1 MYIKTFLNM
10 MKVYNSFFSKLV
22 ILFVVMAGIFLPQSI
37 VAQTVKGKVTDAI
50 TGEILIGAAV
60 RVVELQGTG
69 AVTNMDGE
77 FNINIGKSG
86 RYTIET
92 SYIGYE
98 PSVLKE
104 VLVAGAK
111 EVVLDITLR
120 ENGLELSE
128 VVVKPR
134 VNKVATVNPTALVGG
149 MMLSMEE
156 ASRYAG
162 GYNDPARLVT
172 AFAGV
177 AGQGDSNGISVHGNA
192 PQFMQ
197 YRLEGVEIFS
207 PNHFAD
213 LYSAGFG
220 MVSAL
225 NSNVITNSDF
235 FVSTFN
241 SSYNNALS
249 GVFDVKMRS
258 GNNSKYENG
267 VQVGSVGIEW
277 TSEGPISKKHNSS
290 YIFNYR
296 YGFTTI
302 ARKLKL
308 IDTYGSQYDFQD
320 LSFKLNFPTKRA
332 GTFSFFAL
340 GFIDKS
346 WDVELD
352 IEDIHSIYDAS
363 DQEGSLYNA
372 VVGASHKIH
381 FDNKWTWRTT
391 MAYNLQHNKAD
402 MEYWG
407 LTFDA
412 NHKPTGFE
420 GKNYPFSYLKQNEE
434 RAVINTEW
442 SKQITPRLLLQFG
455 GEYSHRFFDLSFRT
469 AESVYEPVS
478 TTPYYATKD
487 DTGLASMFW
496 SNLWKPADNLS
507 INLGMSGSYFLL
519 SKDFSVEPRASVK
532 WEPSDR
538 HSISIGYGLH
548 SMIEKLDAYFFRNAD
563 GTMANKDLGFSKAH
577 HLLGTYMY
585 KFTDNLNLRVNAYYQ
600 YGFDTPV
607 GINGSTFCTVNRL
620 FNYIE
625 EPLVNKGNTRNYGAD
640 ITLEH
645 FMSKGFYGQVNA
657 SLFKSEYRGLDKKWR
672 NQLHDR
678 GYMVKVLGGKEWM
691 LGKRKQNVFN
701 VSFKYTNQGGL
712 RHTPIDVEAMR
723 ANVAAGIINAQPI
736 YKEDEAMSLQFDP
749 VSILDL
755 TVSYKINCKKTSHTI
770 AFEGVNIL
778 QNETPYA
785 VHYDLGTGQLRTDKS
800 GISLPNLYYRIDF

>member
-1 MYIKTFLNM
+1 MMNINKSFLRR
-10 MKVYNSFFSKLV
+10 LV
-22 ILFVVMAGIFLPQSI
+22 MLVAVMAGVLLPQSV
-37 VAQTVKGKVTDAI
+37 VAQTIKGSVTDAI
-50 TGEILIGAAV
+50 TGEALIGAAV
-60 RVVELQGTG
+60 KVAELKDAGG
-69 AVTNMDGE
+69 ITNIDGE
-77 FNINIGKSG
+77 FSITITQPG

-92 SYIGYE
+92 SYMGYE

-111 EVVLDITLR
+111 DVVLDITLR
-120 ENGLELSE
+120 ESSTDMNE
-128 VVVKPR
+128 VVIKPR
-134 VNKVATVNPTALVGG
+134 VNKESTVNPTALVGG

-177 AGQGDSNGISVHGNA
+177 AGQGDGNGISVHGNA
-192 PQFMQ
+192 PQLMQ

-249 GVFDVKMRS
+249 GVFDVRMRT
-258 GNNSKYENG
+258 GNNSKFENG

-277 TSEGPISKKHNSS
+277 TSEGPISKKNNSS
-290 YIFNYR
+290 FIFNYR
-296 YGFTTI
+296 YGFSTI

-320 LSFKLNFPTKRA
+320 LSFKLNFPTKKA
-332 GTFSFFAL
+332 GTFSAFAL

-352 IEDIHSIYDAS
+352 IKDIHSIYDAS

-372 VVGASHKIH
+372 LLGASHKIH

-391 MAYNLQHNKAD
+391 AAYNMQHNKVD

-407 LTFDA
+407 LNFDA
-412 NHKPTGFE
+412 NHKPIGFE
-420 GKNYPFSYLKQNEE
+420 GKDYPFSYLKQNED
-434 RAVINTEW
+434 RAVFNTEL
-442 SKQITPRLLLQFG
+442 SKQVTPRWLLQLG
-455 GEYSHRFFDLSFRT
+455 GEYSHRFFDLNFRT
-469 AESVYEPVS
+469 AENVYEPVS
-478 TTPYYATKD
+478 PTPYYATKD
-487 DTGLASMFW
+487 NTGLASIFW
-496 SNLWKPADNLS
+496 SNLWKPTDNLS
-507 INLGMSGSYFLL
+507 FNIGLSGSYFLL
-519 SKDFSVEPRASVK
+519 SKDFSIEPRASMK
-532 WEPSDR
+532 WEPGKR
-538 HSISIGYGLH
+538 HSISLGYGLH

-563 GTMANKDLGFSKAH
+563 GTMANKDLGLSKAH
-577 HLLGTYMY
+577 HLLTTYMY
-585 KFTDNLNLRVNAYYQ
+585 KFTDNLNLRFNAYYQ

-625 EPLVNKGNTRNYGAD
+625 EPLVNEGNTRNYGAD

-645 FMSKGFYGQVNA
+645 YMSRGFYGQVNG

-672 NQLHDR
+672 NQLYDR

-691 LGKRKQNVFN
+691 IGKRKQDVFN
-701 VSFKYTNQGGL
+701 VSVKYTLQGGL
-712 RHTPIDVEAMR
+712 RHTPIDVDAMK
-723 ANVAAGIINAQPI
+723 ANVAAGIINDQPI
-736 YKEDEAMSLQFDP
+736 YKEDEAMTLQFDP
-749 VSILDL
+749 TSILDL
-755 TVSYKINCKKTSHTI
+755 TVSYKINRKNVGHTI

-778 QNETPYA
+778 QHETPYA
-785 VHYDLGTGQLRTDKS
+785 VHYDLGTGQLRVDKS
-800 GISLPNLYYRIDF
+800 GISLPNIYYRIDF

>member
-1 MYIKTFLNM
+1 MNINKSFLRR
-10 MKVYNSFFSKLV
+10 LV
-22 ILFVVMAGIFLPQSI
+22 MLVAVVAGVLLPQSV
-37 VAQTVKGKVTDAI
+37 VAQTIKGSVTDAI
-50 TGEILIGAAV
+50 TGEALIGAAV
-60 RVVELQGTG
+60 KVAELKDVGG
-69 AVTNMDGE
+69 ITNIDGE
-77 FNINIGKSG
+77 FSITITQPG

-92 SYIGYE
+92 SYMGYE

-111 EVVLDITLR
+111 DVVLDITLR
-120 ENGLELSE
+120 ESSTDMNE
-128 VVVKPR
+128 VVIKPR
-134 VNKVATVNPTALVGG
+134 VNKESTVNPTALVGG

-177 AGQGDSNGISVHGNA
+177 AGQGDGNGISVHGNA

-249 GVFDVKMRS
+249 GVFDVKMRT
-258 GNNSKYENG
+258 GNNSKFEDG

-277 TSEGPISKKHNSS
+277 TSEGPISKKNNSS
-290 YIFNYR
+290 FIFNYR
-296 YGFTTI
+296 YGFSTI

-320 LSFKLNFPTKRA
+320 LSFKLNFPTKKA
-332 GTFSFFAL
+332 GTFSAFAL

-352 IEDIHSIYDAS
+352 IKDIHSIYDAS

-372 VVGASHKIH
+372 LLGASHKIH

-391 MAYNLQHNKAD
+391 AAYNMQHNKVD

-407 LTFDA
+407 LHFDA
-412 NHKPTGFE
+412 NHKPIGFE
-420 GKNYPFSYLKQNEE
+420 GKDYPFSYLKQNED
-434 RAVINTEW
+434 RAVFNTEL
-442 SKQITPRLLLQFG
+442 SKQVTPRWLLQLG
-455 GEYSHRFFDLSFRT
+455 GEYSHRFFDLNFRT
-469 AESVYEPVS
+469 AENVYEPVS
-478 TTPYYATKD
+478 PTPYYATKD
-487 DTGLASMFW
+487 NTGLASIFW
-496 SNLWKPADNLS
+496 SNLWKPTDNLS
-507 INLGMSGSYFLL
+507 FNLGLSGSYFLL
-519 SKDFSVEPRASVK
+519 SKDFSIEPRASMK
-532 WEPSDR
+532 WEPGKR
-538 HSISIGYGLH
+538 HSISLGYGLH

-563 GTMANKDLGFSKAH
+563 GTMANKDLGLSKAH
-577 HLLGTYMY
+577 HLLTTYMY
-585 KFTDNLNLRVNAYYQ
+585 KFTDNLNLRFNAYYQ

-625 EPLVNKGNTRNYGAD
+625 EPLVNEGNTRNYGAD

-645 FMSKGFYGQVNA
+645 YMSRGFYGQVNG

-672 NQLHDR
+672 NQLYDR

-691 LGKRKQNVFN
+691 IGKRKQDVFN
-701 VSFKYTNQGGL
+701 VSVKYTLQGGL
-712 RHTPIDVEAMR
+712 RHTPIDVDAMR
-723 ANVAAGIINAQPI
+723 ANVAAGIINDQPI
-736 YKEDEAMSLQFDP
+736 YKEDEAMTLQFDP
-749 VSILDL
+749 TSILDL
-755 TVSYKINCKKTSHTI
+755 TVSYKINRKNVGHTI

-778 QNETPYA
+778 QHETPYA
-785 VHYDLGTGQLRTDKS
+785 VHYDLGTGQLRVDKS
-800 GISLPNLYYRIDF
+800 GISLPNIYYRIDF

>member
-1 MYIKTFLNM
+1 MMNINKSFLRR
-10 MKVYNSFFSKLV
+10 LV
-22 ILFVVMAGIFLPQSI
+22 MLVAVVAGVLLPQSV
-37 VAQTVKGKVTDAI
+37 VAQTIKGSVTDAI
-50 TGEILIGAAV
+50 TGEALIGAAV
-60 RVVELQGTG
+60 KVAELKDVGG
-69 AVTNMDGE
+69 ITNIDGE
-77 FNINIGKSG
+77 FSITITQPG

-92 SYIGYE
+92 SYMGYE

-111 EVVLDITLR
+111 DVVLDITLR
-120 ENGLELSE
+120 ESSTDMNE
-128 VVVKPR
+128 VVIKPR
-134 VNKVATVNPTALVGG
+134 VNKESTVNPTALVGG

-177 AGQGDSNGISVHGNA
+177 AGQGDGNGISVHGNA

-249 GVFDVKMRS
+249 GVFDVRMRA
-258 GNNSKYENG
+258 GNNSKFENG

-277 TSEGPISKKHNSS
+277 TSEGPISKKNNSS
-290 YIFNYR
+290 FIFNYR
-296 YGFTTI
+296 YGFSTI

-320 LSFKLNFPTKRA
+320 LSFKLNFPTKKA
-332 GTFSFFAL
+332 GTFSAFAL

-352 IEDIHSIYDAS
+352 IKDIHSIYDAS

-372 VVGASHKIH
+372 LLGASHKIH

-391 MAYNLQHNKAD
+391 AAYNMQHNKVD

-407 LTFDA
+407 LHFDA
-412 NHKPTGFE
+412 NHKPIGFE
-420 GKNYPFSYLKQNEE
+420 GKDYPFSYLKQNED
-434 RAVINTEW
+434 RAVFNTEL
-442 SKQITPRLLLQFG
+442 SKQVTPRWLLQLG
-455 GEYSHRFFDLSFRT
+455 GEYSHRFFDLNFRT
-469 AESVYEPVS
+469 AENVYEPVS
-478 TTPYYATKD
+478 PTPYYATKD
-487 DTGLASMFW
+487 NTGLASIFW
-496 SNLWKPADNLS
+496 SNLWKPTDNLS
-507 INLGMSGSYFLL
+507 FNLGLSGSYFLL
-519 SKDFSVEPRASVK
+519 SKDFSIEPRASMK
-532 WEPSDR
+532 WEPGKR
-538 HSISIGYGLH
+538 HSISLGYGLH

-563 GTMANKDLGFSKAH
+563 GTMANKDLGLSKAH
-577 HLLGTYMY
+577 HLLTTYMY
-585 KFTDNLNLRVNAYYQ
+585 KFTDNLNLRFNAYYQ

-625 EPLVNKGNTRNYGAD
+625 EPLVNEGNTRNYGAD

-645 FMSKGFYGQVNA
+645 YMSRGFYGQVNG

-672 NQLHDR
+672 NQLYDR

-691 LGKRKQNVFN
+691 IGKRKQDVFN
-701 VSFKYTNQGGL
+701 VSVKYTLQGGL
-712 RHTPIDVEAMR
+712 RHTPIDVDAMR
-723 ANVAAGIINAQPI
+723 ANVAAGIINDQPI
-736 YKEDEAMSLQFDP
+736 YKEDEAMTLQFDP
-749 VSILDL
+749 TNILDL
-755 TVSYKINCKKTSHTI
+755 TVSYKINRKNVGHTI

-778 QNETPYA
+778 QHETPYA
-785 VHYDLGTGQLRTDKS
+785 VHYDLGTGQLRVDKS
-800 GISLPNLYYRIDF
+800 GISLPNIYYRIDF

>member
-1 MYIKTFLNM
+1 MMNINKSFLRR
-10 MKVYNSFFSKLV
+10 LV
-22 ILFVVMAGIFLPQSI
+22 MLVAVVAGVLLPQSV
-37 VAQTVKGKVTDAI
+37 VAQTIKGSVTDAI
-50 TGEILIGAAV
+50 TGEALIGAAV
-60 RVVELQGTG
+60 KVAELKDAGG
-69 AVTNMDGE
+69 ITNIDGE
-77 FNINIGKSG
+77 FSITITQPG

-92 SYIGYE
+92 SYMGYE

-111 EVVLDITLR
+111 DVVLDITLR
-120 ENGLELSE
+120 ESSTDMNE
-128 VVVKPR
+128 VVIKPR
-134 VNKVATVNPTALVGG
+134 VNKESTVNPTALVGG

-177 AGQGDSNGISVHGNA
+177 AGQGDGNGISVHGNA

-249 GVFDVKMRS
+249 GVFDVRMRT

-267 VQVGSVGIEW
+267 VQVGTVGIEW
-277 TSEGPISKKHNSS
+277 TSEGPISKKNNSS
-290 YIFNYR
+290 FIFNYR
-296 YGFTTI
+296 YGFSTI

-320 LSFKLNFPTKRA
+320 LSFKLNFPTKKA
-332 GTFSFFAL
+332 GTFSAFAL

-372 VVGASHKIH
+372 LLGASHKIH

-391 MAYNLQHNKAD
+391 AAYNMQHNKVD

-407 LTFDA
+407 LNFDA
-412 NHKPTGFE
+412 NHKPIGFE
-420 GKNYPFSYLKQNEE
+420 GKDYPFSYLKQNED
-434 RAVINTEW
+434 RAVFNTEL
-442 SKQITPRLLLQFG
+442 SKQVTPRWLLQLG
-455 GEYSHRFFDLSFRT
+455 GEYSHRFFDLNFRT
-469 AESVYEPVS
+469 AENVYEPVS
-478 TTPYYATKD
+478 PTPYYATKD
-487 DTGLASMFW
+487 NTGLASIFW
-496 SNLWKPADNLS
+496 SNLWKPTDNLS
-507 INLGMSGSYFLL
+507 FNIGLSGSYFLL
-519 SKDFSVEPRASVK
+519 SKDFSIEPRASMK
-532 WEPSDR
+532 WEPGKR
-538 HSISIGYGLH
+538 HSLSLGYGLH

-563 GTMANKDLGFSKAH
+563 GTMANKDLGLSKAH
-577 HLLGTYMY
+577 HLLTTYMY
-585 KFTDNLNLRVNAYYQ
+585 KFTDNLNLRFNAYYQ

-625 EPLVNKGNTRNYGAD
+625 EPLVNEGNTRNYGAD

-645 FMSKGFYGQVNA
+645 YMSRGFYGQVNG

-672 NQLHDR
+672 NQLYDR

-691 LGKRKQNVFN
+691 IGKRKQDVFN
-701 VSFKYTNQGGL
+701 VSVKYTLQGGL
-712 RHTPIDVEAMR
+712 RHTPIDVDAMK
-723 ANVAAGIINAQPI
+723 ANVAAGIINDQPI
-736 YKEDEAMSLQFDP
+736 YKEDEAMTLQFDP
-749 VSILDL
+749 TSILDL
-755 TVSYKINCKKTSHTI
+755 TVSYKINRKNVGHTI

-778 QNETPYA
+778 QHETPYA
-785 VHYDLGTGQLRTDKS
+785 VHYDLGTGQLRVDKS
-800 GISLPNLYYRIDF
+800 GISLPNIYYRIDF

>member
-1 MYIKTFLNM
+1 MNFYKS
-10 MKVYNSFFSKLV
+10 YFSRPL
-22 ILFVVMAGIFLPQSI
+22 IIFVVMIGILLPQSI
-37 VAQTVKGKVTDAI
+37 VAQIVKGTVTDAI
-50 TGEILIGAAV
+50 TGETLIGAAV
-60 RVVELQGTG
+60 RVLELPETAGM
-69 AVTNMDGE
+69 TNIDGE
-77 FNINIGKSG
+77 FSINIKQSG

-120 ENGLELSE
+120 ESSLELDE
-128 VVVKPR
+128 VVIKPR
-134 VNKVATVNPTALVGG
+134 INKETTVNPTALVGG

-177 AGQGDSNGISVHGNA
+177 SGQSDGNGISVHGNA
-192 PQFMQ
+192 PQFVQ

-213 LYSAGFG
+213 LYGAGFG

-225 NSNVITNSDF
+225 NANVITNSDF

-258 GNNSKYENG
+258 GNNSKFENG
-267 VQVGSVGIEW
+267 VQLGSVGIEW
-277 TSEGPISKKHNSS
+277 TSEGPISKKNNSS
-290 YIFNYR
+290 FIFNYR
-296 YGFTTI
+296 YGFSTI

-308 IDTYGSQYDFQD
+308 IETYGSQYDFQD
-320 LSFKLNFPTKRA
+320 LSFKLNFPTKKA
-332 GTFSFFAL
+332 GTFSVFAL
-340 GFIDKS
+340 GFIDKA

-363 DQEGSLYNA
+363 EQKGSLYNA
-372 VVGASHKIH
+372 FAGASHKIH

-391 MAYNLQHNKAD
+391 VAYNMQHNKAD

-407 LTFDA
+407 LIFDD
-412 NHKPTGFE
+412 NYKPTGFE
-420 GKNYPFSYLKQNEE
+420 GKDYPFSYLKQNED
-434 RAVINTEW
+434 RVVFNTEL
-442 SKQITPRLLLQFG
+442 SKQVTPRWLVQLG
-455 GEYSHRFFDLSFRT
+455 GEYSHRFFDLNFRA
-469 AESVYEPVS
+469 AENVYEPVPDA
-478 TTPYYATKD
+478 PYYATKD
-487 DTGLASMFW
+487 NTGLANIFW
-496 SNLWKPADNLS
+496 SNLWKPTEKLS
-507 INLGMSGSYFLL
+507 INLGVAANYFLL

-532 WEPSDR
+532 WEPGKR
-538 HSISIGYGLH
+538 HSIALGYGLH
-548 SMIEKLDAYFFRNAD
+548 SMIEKLDAYFFRNPD
-563 GTMANKDLGFSKAH
+563 GTLANKDLGLSKAH
-577 HLLGTYMY
+577 HLLATYIFR
-585 KFTDNLNLRVNAYYQ
+585 FTDNLNLRFNTYYQ

-625 EPLVNKGNTRNYGAD
+625 EPLVNEGNTRNYGAD

-645 FMSKGFYGQVNA
+645 YMSKGFYGQVNG
-657 SLFKSEYRGLDKKWR
+657 SLFKSEYRGQDKVWR
-672 NQLHDR
+672 NQLYDR

-691 LGKRKQNVFN
+691 LGKKNQNVFN
-701 VSFKYTNQGGL
+701 VSVKYSLQGGL
-712 RHTPIDVEAMR
+712 RHTPIDVDAMR
-723 ANVAAGIINAQPI
+723 ANVAAGIIDDEPI
-736 YKEDEAMSLQFDP
+736 YIDDKAMSLQFDP
-749 VSILDL
+749 SSVLDI
-755 TVSYKINCKKTSHTI
+755 TVSYKINCKKVSHTI

-785 VHYDLGTGQLRTDKS
+785 ERFDFTTGQLRYDKS
-800 GISLPNLYYRIDF
+800 GISLPNFYYRIDF

>member
-1 MYIKTFLNM
+1 MMNINKSFLRR
-10 MKVYNSFFSKLV
+10 LV
-22 ILFVVMAGIFLPQSI
+22 MLVAVVAGVLLPQSV
-37 VAQTVKGKVTDAI
+37 VAQTIKGSVTDAI
-50 TGEILIGAAV
+50 TGEALIGAAV
-60 RVVELQGTG
+60 KVAELKDVGG
-69 AVTNMDGE
+69 ITNIDGE
-77 FNINIGKSG
+77 FSITITQPG

-92 SYIGYE
+92 SYMGYE

-111 EVVLDITLR
+111 DVVLDITLR
-120 ENGLELSE
+120 ESSTDMNE
-128 VVVKPR
+128 VVIKPR
-134 VNKVATVNPTALVGG
+134 VNKESTVNPTALVGG

-177 AGQGDSNGISVHGNA
+177 AGQGDGNGISVHGNA

-249 GVFDVKMRS
+249 GVFDVRMRA
-258 GNNSKYENG
+258 GNNSKFENG

-277 TSEGPISKKHNSS
+277 TSEGPISKKNNSS
-290 YIFNYR
+290 FIFNYR
-296 YGFTTI
+296 YGFSTI

-320 LSFKLNFPTKRA
+320 LSFKLNFPTKKA
-332 GTFSFFAL
+332 GTFSAFAL

-352 IEDIHSIYDAS
+352 IKDIHSIYDAS

-372 VVGASHKIH
+372 LLGASHKIH

-391 MAYNLQHNKAD
+391 AAYNMQHNKVD

-407 LTFDA
+407 LNFDA
-412 NHKPTGFE
+412 NHKPIGFE
-420 GKNYPFSYLKQNEE
+420 GKDYPFSYLKQNED
-434 RAVINTEW
+434 RAVFNTEL
-442 SKQITPRLLLQFG
+442 SKQVTPRWLLQLG
-455 GEYSHRFFDLSFRT
+455 GEYSHRFFDLNFRT
-469 AESVYEPVS
+469 AENVYEPVS
-478 TTPYYATKD
+478 PTPYYATKD
-487 DTGLASMFW
+487 NTGLASIFW

-507 INLGMSGSYFLL
+507 FNIGLSGSYFLL
-519 SKDFSVEPRASVK
+519 SKDFSIEPRASMK
-532 WEPSDR
+532 WEPGKR
-538 HSISIGYGLH
+538 HSISLGYGLH

-563 GTMANKDLGFSKAH
+563 GTMANKDLGLSKAH
-577 HLLGTYMY
+577 HLLTTYMY
-585 KFTDNLNLRVNAYYQ
+585 KFTDNLNLRFNAYYQ

-625 EPLVNKGNTRNYGAD
+625 EPLVNEGNTRNYGAD

-645 FMSKGFYGQVNA
+645 YMSRGFYGQVNG

-672 NQLHDR
+672 NQLYDR

-691 LGKRKQNVFN
+691 IGKRKQDVFN
-701 VSFKYTNQGGL
+701 VSVKYTLQGGL
-712 RHTPIDVEAMR
+712 RHTPIDVDAMR
-723 ANVAAGIINAQPI
+723 ANVAAGIINDQPI
-736 YKEDEAMSLQFDP
+736 YKEDEAMTLQFDP
-749 VSILDL
+749 TSILDL
-755 TVSYKINCKKTSHTI
+755 TVSYKINRKNVGHTI

-778 QNETPYA
+778 QHETPYA
-785 VHYDLGTGQLRTDKS
+785 VHYDLGTGQLRVDKS
-800 GISLPNLYYRIDF
+800 GISLPNIYYRIDF

>member
-1 MYIKTFLNM
+1 M
-10 MKVYNSFFSKLV
+10 MKVNKFFIRGL
-22 ILFVVMAGIFLPQSI
+22 IMLFVVMIGIFLPQSV
-37 VAQTVKGKVTDAI
+37 VAQTVKGRVTDAI

-60 RVVELQGTG
+60 RVVELEGTG

-77 FNINIGKSG
+77 FNISLGQSG

-120 ENGLELSE
+120 ENGLELAE

-134 VNKVATVNPTALVGG
+134 VNKEATVNPTALVGG

-177 AGQGDSNGISVHGNA
+177 AGQGDGNGISVHGNA

-197 YRLEGVEIFS
+197 YRLEGVEIFA

-267 VQVGSVGIEW
+267 VQVGTVGIEW
-277 TSEGPISKKHNSS
+277 TCEGPISKKHNSS
-290 YIFNYR
+290 FIFNYR

-302 ARKLKL
+302 ARELKL
-308 IDTYGSQYDFQD
+308 IETYGSQYDFQD
-320 LSFKLNFPTKRA
+320 LTLKLNFPTKKA
-332 GTFSFFAL
+332 GTFSVFAL

-363 DQEGSLYNA
+363 DQDGSLYNA

-381 FDNKWTWRTT
+381 FGNKWTWRTT
-391 MAYNLQHNKAD
+391 AAYNVQHNKAD

-407 LTFDA
+407 LTFDE

-420 GKNYPFSYLKQNEE
+420 GKDYPFSYLKQNEG
-434 RAVINTEW
+434 RAVVNTEL
-442 SKQITPRLLLQFG
+442 SKQVTPRWLLQFG

-469 AESVYEPVS
+469 AENVYEPVS
-478 TTPYYATKD
+478 DTPYYATKD
-487 DTGLASMFW
+487 NTGLASMFW

-519 SKDFSVEPRASVK
+519 SKDLSIEPRASVK
-532 WEPSDR
+532 WEPGER
-538 HSISIGYGLH
+538 HSISLGYGLH

-585 KFTDNLNLRVNAYYQ
+585 KFTDNLNLRFNAYYQ

-625 EPLVNKGNTRNYGAD
+625 EPLVNEGNTRNYGAD

-645 FMSKGFYGQVNA
+645 FMSRGFYGQLNG

-672 NQLHDR
+672 SQLHDR
-678 GYMVKVLGGKEWM
+678 GYMVKVLAGKEWM
-691 LGKRKQNVFN
+691 LGNKKQNVFN
-701 VSFKYTNQGGL
+701 VSVKYTLQGGL
-712 RHTPIDVEAMR
+712 RHTPIDVDAMK

-749 VSILDL
+749 SSILDL
-755 TVSYKINCKKTSHTI
+755 TVSYKINCKKVSHTI

-778 QNETPYA
+778 QYQTPYA
-785 VHYDLGTGQLRTDKS
+785 VHYDLGTSQLRTDKS
-800 GISLPNLYYRIDF
+800 GISLPNLFYRLDF

>member
-1 MYIKTFLNM
+1 MMNINKSFLRR
-10 MKVYNSFFSKLV
+10 LV
-22 ILFVVMAGIFLPQSI
+22 MLVAVVAGVLLPQSV
-37 VAQTVKGKVTDAI
+37 VAQTIKGSVTDAI
-50 TGEILIGAAV
+50 TGEALIGAAV
-60 RVVELQGTG
+60 KVAELKDAGG
-69 AVTNMDGE
+69 ITNIDGE
-77 FNINIGKSG
+77 FSITITQPG

-92 SYIGYE
+92 SYMGYE

-111 EVVLDITLR
+111 DVVLDITLR
-120 ENGLELSE
+120 ESSTDMNE
-128 VVVKPR
+128 VVIKPR
-134 VNKVATVNPTALVGG
+134 VNKESTVNPTALVGG

-177 AGQGDSNGISVHGNA
+177 AGQGDGNGISVHGNA

-249 GVFDVKMRS
+249 GVFDVRMRA
-258 GNNSKYENG
+258 GNNSKFENG

-277 TSEGPISKKHNSS
+277 TSEGPISKKNNSS
-290 YIFNYR
+290 FIFNYR
-296 YGFTTI
+296 YGFSTI

-320 LSFKLNFPTKRA
+320 LSFKLNFPTKKA
-332 GTFSFFAL
+332 GTFSAFAL

-352 IEDIHSIYDAS
+352 IKDIHSIYDAS

-372 VVGASHKIH
+372 LLGASHKIH

-391 MAYNLQHNKAD
+391 AAYNMQHNKVD

-407 LTFDA
+407 LNFDA
-412 NHKPTGFE
+412 NHKPIGFE
-420 GKNYPFSYLKQNEE
+420 GKDYPFSYLKQNED
-434 RAVINTEW
+434 RAVFNTEL
-442 SKQITPRLLLQFG
+442 SKQVTPRWLLQLG
-455 GEYSHRFFDLSFRT
+455 GEYSHRFFDLNFRT
-469 AESVYEPVS
+469 AENVYEPVS
-478 TTPYYATKD
+478 PTPYYATKD
-487 DTGLASMFW
+487 NTGLASIFW

-507 INLGMSGSYFLL
+507 FNIGLSGSYFLL
-519 SKDFSVEPRASVK
+519 SKDFSIEPRASMK
-532 WEPSDR
+532 WEPGKR
-538 HSISIGYGLH
+538 HSISLGYGLH

-563 GTMANKDLGFSKAH
+563 GTMANKDLGLSKAH
-577 HLLGTYMY
+577 HLLTTYMY
-585 KFTDNLNLRVNAYYQ
+585 KFTDNLNLRFNAYYQ

-625 EPLVNKGNTRNYGAD
+625 EPLVNEGNTRNYGAD

-645 FMSKGFYGQVNA
+645 YMSRGFYGQVNG

-672 NQLHDR
+672 NQLYDR

-691 LGKRKQNVFN
+691 IGKRKQDVFN
-701 VSFKYTNQGGL
+701 VSVKYTLQGGL
-712 RHTPIDVEAMR
+712 RHTPIDVDAMK
-723 ANVAAGIINAQPI
+723 ANVAAGIINDQPI
-736 YKEDEAMSLQFDP
+736 YKEDEAMTLQFDP
-749 VSILDL
+749 TSILDL
-755 TVSYKINCKKTSHTI
+755 TVSYKINRKNVGHTI

-778 QNETPYA
+778 QHETPYA
-785 VHYDLGTGQLRTDKS
+785 VHYDLGTGQLRVDKS
-800 GISLPNLYYRIDF
+800 GISLPNIYYRIDF

>member
-1 MYIKTFLNM
+1 MMNINKSFLRR
-10 MKVYNSFFSKLV
+10 LV
-22 ILFVVMAGIFLPQSI
+22 MLVAVVAGVLLPQSV
-37 VAQTVKGKVTDAI
+37 VAQTIKGSVTDAI
-50 TGEILIGAAV
+50 TGEALIGAAV
-60 RVVELQGTG
+60 KVAELKDAGG
-69 AVTNMDGE
+69 ITNIDGE
-77 FNINIGKSG
+77 FSITITQPG

-92 SYIGYE
+92 SYMGYE

-111 EVVLDITLR
+111 DVVLDITLR
-120 ENGLELSE
+120 ESSTDMNE
-128 VVVKPR
+128 VVIKPR
-134 VNKVATVNPTALVGG
+134 VNKESTVNPTALVGG

-177 AGQGDSNGISVHGNA
+177 AGQGDGNGISVHGNA

-249 GVFDVKMRS
+249 GVFDVRMRT
-258 GNNSKYENG
+258 GNNSKFEDG

-277 TSEGPISKKHNSS
+277 TSEGPISKKNNSS
-290 YIFNYR
+290 FIFNYR
-296 YGFTTI
+296 YGFSTI

-320 LSFKLNFPTKRA
+320 LSFKLNFPTKKA
-332 GTFSFFAL
+332 GTFSAFAL

-372 VVGASHKIH
+372 LLGASHKIH

-391 MAYNLQHNKAD
+391 AAYNMQHNKVD

-407 LTFDA
+407 LNFDA
-412 NHKPTGFE
+412 NHKPIGFE
-420 GKNYPFSYLKQNEE
+420 GKDYPFSYLKQNED
-434 RAVINTEW
+434 RAVFNTEL
-442 SKQITPRLLLQFG
+442 SKQINPRWLLQLG
-455 GEYSHRFFDLSFRT
+455 GEYSHRFFDLNFRT
-469 AESVYEPVS
+469 AENVYEPVS
-478 TTPYYATKD
+478 PTPYYATKD
-487 DTGLASMFW
+487 NTGLASIFW

-507 INLGMSGSYFLL
+507 FNIGLSGSYFLL
-519 SKDFSVEPRASVK
+519 SKDFSIEPRASMK
-532 WEPSDR
+532 WEPGKR
-538 HSISIGYGLH
+538 HSISLGYGLH

-563 GTMANKDLGFSKAH
+563 GTMANKDLGLSKAH
-577 HLLGTYMY
+577 HLLTTYMY
-585 KFTDNLNLRVNAYYQ
+585 KFTDNLNLRFNAYYQ

-625 EPLVNKGNTRNYGAD
+625 EPLVNEGNTRNYGAD

-645 FMSKGFYGQVNA
+645 YMSRGFYGQVNG

-672 NQLHDR
+672 NQLYDR

-691 LGKRKQNVFN
+691 IGKRKQDVFN
-701 VSFKYTNQGGL
+701 VSVKYTLQGGL
-712 RHTPIDVEAMR
+712 RHTPIDVDAMK
-723 ANVAAGIINAQPI
+723 ANVAAGIINDQPI
-736 YKEDEAMSLQFDP
+736 YKEDEAMTLQFDP
-749 VSILDL
+749 TSILDL
-755 TVSYKINCKKTSHTI
+755 TVSYKINRKNVGHTI

-778 QNETPYA
+778 QHETPYA
-785 VHYDLGTGQLRTDKS
+785 VHYDLGTGQLRVDKS
-800 GISLPNLYYRIDF
+800 GISLPNIYYRIDF

>member
-1 MYIKTFLNM
+1 MMNINKSFLRR
-10 MKVYNSFFSKLV
+10 LV
-22 ILFVVMAGIFLPQSI
+22 MLVAVVAGVLLPQSV
-37 VAQTVKGKVTDAI
+37 VAQTIKGSVTDAI
-50 TGEILIGAAV
+50 TGEALIGAAV
-60 RVVELQGTG
+60 KVAELKDAGG
-69 AVTNMDGE
+69 ITNIDGE
-77 FNINIGKSG
+77 FSITITQPG

-92 SYIGYE
+92 SYMGYE

-111 EVVLDITLR
+111 DVVLDITLR
-120 ENGLELSE
+120 ESSTDMNE
-128 VVVKPR
+128 VVIKPR
-134 VNKVATVNPTALVGG
+134 VNKESTVNPTALVGG

-177 AGQGDSNGISVHGNA
+177 AGQGDGNGISVHGNA

-249 GVFDVKMRS
+249 GVFDVRMRT

-267 VQVGSVGIEW
+267 VQVGTVGIEW
-277 TSEGPISKKHNSS
+277 TSEGPISKKNNSS
-290 YIFNYR
+290 FIFNYR
-296 YGFTTI
+296 YGFSTI

-320 LSFKLNFPTKRA
+320 LSFKLNFPTKKA
-332 GTFSFFAL
+332 GTFSAFAL

-372 VVGASHKIH
+372 LLGASHKIH

-391 MAYNLQHNKAD
+391 AAYNMQHNKVD

-407 LTFDA
+407 LNFDA
-412 NHKPTGFE
+412 NHKPIGFE
-420 GKNYPFSYLKQNEE
+420 GKDYPFSYLKQNED
-434 RAVINTEW
+434 RAVFNTEL
-442 SKQITPRLLLQFG
+442 SKQINPRWLLQLG
-455 GEYSHRFFDLSFRT
+455 GEYSHRFFDLNFRT
-469 AESVYEPVS
+469 AENVYEPVS
-478 TTPYYATKD
+478 PTPYYATKD
-487 DTGLASMFW
+487 NTGLASIFW
-496 SNLWKPADNLS
+496 SNLWKPTDNLS
-507 INLGMSGSYFLL
+507 FNIGLSGSYFLL
-519 SKDFSVEPRASVK
+519 SKDFSIEPRASMK
-532 WEPSDR
+532 WEPGKR
-538 HSISIGYGLH
+538 HSISLGYGLH

-563 GTMANKDLGFSKAH
+563 GTMANKDLGLSKAH
-577 HLLGTYMY
+577 HLLTTYMY
-585 KFTDNLNLRVNAYYQ
+585 KFTDNLNLRFNAYYQ

-625 EPLVNKGNTRNYGAD
+625 EPLGNEGNTRNYGAD

-645 FMSKGFYGQVNA
+645 YMSRGFYGQVNG

-672 NQLHDR
+672 NQLYDR

-691 LGKRKQNVFN
+691 IGKRKQDVFN
-701 VSFKYTNQGGL
+701 VSVKYTLQGGL
-712 RHTPIDVEAMR
+712 RHTPIDVDAMK
-723 ANVAAGIINAQPI
+723 ANVAAGIINDQPI
-736 YKEDEAMSLQFDP
+736 YKEDEAMTLQFDP
-749 VSILDL
+749 TSILDL
-755 TVSYKINCKKTSHTI
+755 TVSYKINRKNVGHTI

-778 QNETPYA
+778 QHETPYA
-785 VHYDLGTGQLRTDKS
+785 VHYDLGTGQLRVDKS
-800 GISLPNLYYRIDF
+800 GISLPNIYYRIDF

>member
-1 MYIKTFLNM
+1 MNINKSFLRR
-10 MKVYNSFFSKLV
+10 LV
-22 ILFVVMAGIFLPQSI
+22 MLVAVVAGVLLPQSV
-37 VAQTVKGKVTDAI
+37 VAQTIKGSVTDAI
-50 TGEILIGAAV
+50 TGEALIGAAV
-60 RVVELQGTG
+60 KVAELKDAGG
-69 AVTNMDGE
+69 ITNIDGE
-77 FNINIGKSG
+77 FSITITQPG

-92 SYIGYE
+92 SYMGYK

-111 EVVLDITLR
+111 DVVLDITLR
-120 ENGLELSE
+120 ESSADMNE
-128 VVVKPR
+128 VVIKPR
-134 VNKVATVNPTALVGG
+134 VNKESTVNPTALVGG

-177 AGQGDSNGISVHGNA
+177 AGQGDGNGISVHGNA

-249 GVFDVKMRS
+249 GVFDVRMRA
-258 GNNSKYENG
+258 GNNSKFENG

-277 TSEGPISKKHNSS
+277 TSEGPISKKNNSS
-290 YIFNYR
+290 FIFNYR
-296 YGFTTI
+296 YGFSTI

-320 LSFKLNFPTKRA
+320 LSFKLNFPTKKA
-332 GTFSFFAL
+332 GTFSAFAL

-352 IEDIHSIYDAS
+352 IKDIHSIYDAS

-372 VVGASHKIH
+372 LLGASHKIH

-391 MAYNLQHNKAD
+391 AAYNMQHNKVD

-407 LTFDA
+407 LNFDA
-412 NHKPTGFE
+412 NHKPIGFE
-420 GKNYPFSYLKQNEE
+420 GKDYPFSYLKQNED
-434 RAVINTEW
+434 RAVFNTEL
-442 SKQITPRLLLQFG
+442 SKQVTPRWLLQLG
-455 GEYSHRFFDLSFRT
+455 GEYSHRFFDLNFRT
-469 AESVYEPVS
+469 AENVYEPVS
-478 TTPYYATKD
+478 PTPYYATKD
-487 DTGLASMFW
+487 NTGLASIFW
-496 SNLWKPADNLS
+496 SNLWKPTDNLS
-507 INLGMSGSYFLL
+507 FNIGLSGSYFLL
-519 SKDFSVEPRASVK
+519 SKDFSIEPRASMK
-532 WEPSDR
+532 WEPGKR
-538 HSISIGYGLH
+538 HSISLGYGLH

-563 GTMANKDLGFSKAH
+563 GTMANKDLGLSKAH
-577 HLLGTYMY
+577 HLLTTYMY
-585 KFTDNLNLRVNAYYQ
+585 KFTDNLNLRFNAYYQ

-625 EPLVNKGNTRNYGAD
+625 EPLVNEGNTRNYGAD

-645 FMSKGFYGQVNA
+645 YMSRGFYGQVNG

-672 NQLHDR
+672 NQLYDR

-691 LGKRKQNVFN
+691 IGKRKQDVFN
-701 VSFKYTNQGGL
+701 VSVKYTLQGGL
-712 RHTPIDVEAMR
+712 RHTPIDVDAMK
-723 ANVAAGIINAQPI
+723 ANVAAGIINDQPI
-736 YKEDEAMSLQFDP
+736 YKEDEAMTLQFDP
-749 VSILDL
+749 TSILDL
-755 TVSYKINCKKTSHTI
+755 TVSYKINRKNVGHTI

-778 QNETPYA
+778 QHETPYA
-785 VHYDLGTGQLRTDKS
+785 VHYDLGTGQLRVDKS
-800 GISLPNLYYRIDF
+800 GISLPNIYYRIDF

>member
-1 MYIKTFLNM
+1 MNINKSFLRR
-10 MKVYNSFFSKLV
+10 LV
-22 ILFVVMAGIFLPQSI
+22 MLVAVVAGVLLPQSV
-37 VAQTVKGKVTDAI
+37 VAQTIKGSVTDAI
-50 TGEILIGAAV
+50 TGETLIGAAV
-60 RVVELQGTG
+60 KVAELKDVGG
-69 AVTNMDGE
+69 ITNIDGE
-77 FNINIGKSG
+77 FSITITQPG

-92 SYIGYE
+92 SYMGYE

-111 EVVLDITLR
+111 DVVLDITLR
-120 ENGLELSE
+120 ESSTDMNE
-128 VVVKPR
+128 VVIKPR
-134 VNKVATVNPTALVGG
+134 VNKESTVNPTALVGG

-177 AGQGDSNGISVHGNA
+177 AGQGDGNGISVHGNA

-249 GVFDVKMRS
+249 GVFDVRMRA
-258 GNNSKYENG
+258 GNNSKFENG

-277 TSEGPISKKHNSS
+277 TSEGPISKKNNSS
-290 YIFNYR
+290 FIFNYR
-296 YGFTTI
+296 YGFSTI

-320 LSFKLNFPTKRA
+320 LSFKLNFPTKKA
-332 GTFSFFAL
+332 GTFSAFAL

-352 IEDIHSIYDAS
+352 IKDIHSIYDAS

-372 VVGASHKIH
+372 LLGASHKIH

-391 MAYNLQHNKAD
+391 AAYNMQHNKVD

-407 LTFDA
+407 LHFDA
-412 NHKPTGFE
+412 NHKPIGFE
-420 GKNYPFSYLKQNEE
+420 GKDYPFSYLKQNED
-434 RAVINTEW
+434 RAVFNTEL
-442 SKQITPRLLLQFG
+442 SKQVTPRWLLQLG
-455 GEYSHRFFDLSFRT
+455 GEYSHRFFDLNFRT
-469 AESVYEPVS
+469 AENVYEPVS
-478 TTPYYATKD
+478 PTPYYATKD
-487 DTGLASMFW
+487 NTGLASIFW
-496 SNLWKPADNLS
+496 SNLWKPTDNLS
-507 INLGMSGSYFLL
+507 FNLGLSGSYFLL
-519 SKDFSVEPRASVK
+519 SKDFSIEPRASMK
-532 WEPSDR
+532 WEPGKR
-538 HSISIGYGLH
+538 HSISLGYGLH

-563 GTMANKDLGFSKAH
+563 GTMANKDLGLSKAH
-577 HLLGTYMY
+577 HLLTTYMY
-585 KFTDNLNLRVNAYYQ
+585 KFTDNLNLRFNAYYQ

-625 EPLVNKGNTRNYGAD
+625 EPLVNEGNTRNYGAD

-645 FMSKGFYGQVNA
+645 YMSRGFYGQVNG

-672 NQLHDR
+672 NQLYDR

-691 LGKRKQNVFN
+691 IGKRKQDVFN
-701 VSFKYTNQGGL
+701 VSVKYTLQGGL
-712 RHTPIDVEAMR
+712 RHTPIDVDAMR
-723 ANVAAGIINAQPI
+723 ANVAAGIINDQPI
-736 YKEDEAMSLQFDP
+736 YKEDEAMTLQFDP
-749 VSILDL
+749 TSILDL
-755 TVSYKINCKKTSHTI
+755 TVCYKINRKNVGHTI

-778 QNETPYA
+778 QHETPYA
-785 VHYDLGTGQLRTDKS
+785 VHYDLGTGQLRVDKS
-800 GISLPNLYYRIDF
+800 GISLPNIYYRIDF

>member
-1 MYIKTFLNM
+1 MMNINKSFLRR
-10 MKVYNSFFSKLV
+10 LV
-22 ILFVVMAGIFLPQSI
+22 MLVAVVAGVLLPQSV
-37 VAQTVKGKVTDAI
+37 VAQTIKGSVTDAI
-50 TGEILIGAAV
+50 TGEALIGAAV
-60 RVVELQGTG
+60 KVAELKDAGG
-69 AVTNMDGE
+69 ITNIDGE
-77 FNINIGKSG
+77 FSITITQPG

-92 SYIGYE
+92 SYMGYE

-111 EVVLDITLR
+111 DVVLDITLR
-120 ENGLELSE
+120 ESSTDMNE
-128 VVVKPR
+128 VVIKPR
-134 VNKVATVNPTALVGG
+134 VNKESTVNPTALVGG

-177 AGQGDSNGISVHGNA
+177 AGQGDGNGISVHGNA

-249 GVFDVKMRS
+249 GVFDVRMRT
-258 GNNSKYENG
+258 GNNSKFENG

-277 TSEGPISKKHNSS
+277 TSEGPISKKNNSS
-290 YIFNYR
+290 FIFNYR
-296 YGFTTI
+296 YGFSTI

-320 LSFKLNFPTKRA
+320 LSFKLNFPTKKA
-332 GTFSFFAL
+332 GTFSAFAL

-352 IEDIHSIYDAS
+352 IKDIHSIYDAS

-372 VVGASHKIH
+372 LLGASHKIH

-391 MAYNLQHNKAD
+391 AAYNMQHNKVD

-407 LTFDA
+407 LNFDA
-412 NHKPTGFE
+412 NHKPIGFE
-420 GKNYPFSYLKQNEE
+420 GKDYPFSYLKQNED
-434 RAVINTEW
+434 RAVFNTEL
-442 SKQITPRLLLQFG
+442 SKQVTPRWLLQLG
-455 GEYSHRFFDLSFRT
+455 GEYSHRFFDLNFRT
-469 AESVYEPVS
+469 AENVYEPVS
-478 TTPYYATKD
+478 PTPYYATKD
-487 DTGLASMFW
+487 NTGLASIFW
-496 SNLWKPADNLS
+496 SNLWKPTDNLS
-507 INLGMSGSYFLL
+507 FNIGLSGSYFLL
-519 SKDFSVEPRASVK
+519 SKDFSIEPRASMK
-532 WEPSDR
+532 WEPGKR
-538 HSISIGYGLH
+538 HSISLGYGLH

-563 GTMANKDLGFSKAH
+563 GTMANKDLGLSKAH
-577 HLLGTYMY
+577 HLLTTYMY
-585 KFTDNLNLRVNAYYQ
+585 KFTDNLNLRFNAYYQ

-625 EPLVNKGNTRNYGAD
+625 EPLVNEGNTRNYGAD

-645 FMSKGFYGQVNA
+645 YMSRGFYGQVNG

-672 NQLHDR
+672 NQLYDR

-691 LGKRKQNVFN
+691 IGKRKQDVFN
-701 VSFKYTNQGGL
+701 VSVKYTLQGGL
-712 RHTPIDVEAMR
+712 RHTPIDVDAMK
-723 ANVAAGIINAQPI
+723 ANVAAGIINDQPI
-736 YKEDEAMSLQFDP
+736 YKEDEAMTLQFDP
-749 VSILDL
+749 TSILDL
-755 TVSYKINCKKTSHTI
+755 TVSYKINRKNVGHTI

-778 QNETPYA
+778 QHETPYA
-785 VHYDLGTGQLRTDKS
+785 VHYDLGTGQLRVDKS
-800 GISLPNLYYRIDF
+800 GISLPNIYYRIDF

>member
-1 MYIKTFLNM
+1 MSTN
-10 MKVYNSFFSKLV
+10 
-22 ILFVVMAGIFLPQSI
+22 LFYRRLIMLMAVMVSIFMPQSV
-37 VAQTVKGKVTDAI
+37 VAQILKGRVTDAI
-50 TGEILIGAAV
+50 TGETLIGAAV
-60 RVVELQGTG
+60 RVVEVSG
-69 AVTNMDGE
+69 AGAATNEDGE
-77 FNINIGKSG
+77 FSINLAQSG
-86 RYTIET
+86 RYTIEA
-92 SYIGYE
+92 SYVGYE
-98 PSVLKE
+98 PSILKE

-120 ENGLELSE
+120 ENNQELSA

-134 VNKVATVNPTALVGG
+134 VNKVATVNPIALVGG

-177 AGQGDSNGISVHGNA
+177 AGQGDGNGISVHGNA

-197 YRLEGVEIFS
+197 YRLEGVEIFA

-258 GNNSKYENG
+258 GNSSKYENG
-267 VQVGSVGIEW
+267 VQVGSVGVEW
-277 TSEGPISKKHNSS
+277 TNEGPISKKHNSS

-308 IDTYGSQYDFQD
+308 IETYGTQFDFQD
-320 LSFKLNFPTKRA
+320 LSFKLNFPTKKA
-332 GTFSFFAL
+332 GTFSVFAL
-340 GFIDKS
+340 GFMDKS

-363 DQEGSLYNA
+363 DQEASLYNA
-372 VVGASHKIH
+372 VIGASHKIH
-381 FDNKWTWRTT
+381 FQNKWTMRTT
-391 MAYNLQHNKAD
+391 AAYNMQHNKAD

-420 GKNYPFSYLKQNEE
+420 GKNYPFSYLKQNED
-434 RAVINTEW
+434 RAVFNMEL
-442 SKQITPRLLLQFG
+442 SKQVNPNWLLQFG
-455 GEYSHRFFDLSFRT
+455 GEYSHRFFDLSFRA
-469 AESVYEPVS
+469 AENVYEPVPDK
-478 TTPYYATKD
+478 PYYATKD
-487 DTGLASMFW
+487 NTGLASIFW
-496 SNLWKPADNLS
+496 SNLLKPADNLS
-507 INLGMSGSYFLL
+507 VTLGVSGSYFLL
-519 SKDFSVEPRASVK
+519 SKDFSLEPRVSVK
-532 WEPSDR
+532 WEPGER
-538 HSISIGYGLH
+538 HSISLGYGLH
-548 SMIEKLDAYFFRNAD
+548 SMIEKLDAYFFRNDD
-563 GTMANKDLGFSKAH
+563 GTMANTDLGLSKAH
-577 HLLGTYMY
+577 HLLGSYMY
-585 KFTDNLNLRVNAYYQ
+585 KFTDNLNLRFNAYYQ

-607 GINGSTFCTVNRL
+607 GINGSTFCSVNRL

-640 ITLEH
+640 ITLEQ
-645 FMSKGFYGQVNA
+645 FMSKGFYGQMNA
-657 SLFKSEYRGLDKKWR
+657 SLFKSEYRGLDKIWR
-672 NQLHDR
+672 NQMFDR
-678 GYMVKVLGGKEWM
+678 GYMFKVLGGKEWM
-691 LGKRKQNVFN
+691 IGKKKQNVFN
-701 VSFKYTNQGGL
+701 VSIKYTHQGGL
-712 RHTPIDVEAMR
+712 RHTPIDIDAMK
-723 ANVAAGIINAQPI
+723 ANVAAGIIDDQPI
-736 YKEDEAMSLQFDP
+736 YKENEAMTLQYP
-749 VSILDL
+749 SSSILDL
-755 TVSYKINCKKTSHTI
+755 TISYKINCKKVSHTI
-770 AFEGVNIL
+770 AFEGMNIL

-785 VHYDLGTGQLRTDKS
+785 QRYDFVTGQLRYDKS
-800 GISLPNLYYRIDF
+800 GISLPNVFYRIDF

>member
-1 MYIKTFLNM
+1 MMNINKSFLRR
-10 MKVYNSFFSKLV
+10 LV
-22 ILFVVMAGIFLPQSI
+22 MLVAVVAGVLLPQSV
-37 VAQTVKGKVTDAI
+37 VAQTIKGSVTDAI
-50 TGEILIGAAV
+50 TGEALIGAAV
-60 RVVELQGTG
+60 KVAELKDAGG
-69 AVTNMDGE
+69 ITNIDGE
-77 FNINIGKSG
+77 FSITITQPG

-92 SYIGYE
+92 SYMGYE

-111 EVVLDITLR
+111 DVVLDITLR
-120 ENGLELSE
+120 ESSTDMNE
-128 VVVKPR
+128 VVIKPR
-134 VNKVATVNPTALVGG
+134 VNKESTVNPTALVGG

-177 AGQGDSNGISVHGNA
+177 AGQGDGNGISVHGNA

-249 GVFDVKMRS
+249 GVFDVRMRT

-267 VQVGSVGIEW
+267 VQVGTVGIEW
-277 TSEGPISKKHNSS
+277 TSEGPISKKNNSS
-290 YIFNYR
+290 FIFNYR
-296 YGFTTI
+296 YGFSTI

-320 LSFKLNFPTKRA
+320 LSFKLNFPTKKA
-332 GTFSFFAL
+332 GTFSAFAL

-372 VVGASHKIH
+372 LLGASHKIH

-391 MAYNLQHNKAD
+391 AAYNMQHNKVD

-407 LTFDA
+407 LNFDA
-412 NHKPTGFE
+412 NHKPIGFE
-420 GKNYPFSYLKQNEE
+420 GKDYPFSYLKQNED
-434 RAVINTEW
+434 RAVFNTEL
-442 SKQITPRLLLQFG
+442 SKQINPRWLLQLG
-455 GEYSHRFFDLSFRT
+455 GEYSHRFFDLNFRT
-469 AESVYEPVS
+469 AENVYEPVS
-478 TTPYYATKD
+478 PTPYYATKD
-487 DTGLASMFW
+487 NTGLASIFW
-496 SNLWKPADNLS
+496 SNLWKPTDNLS
-507 INLGMSGSYFLL
+507 FNIGLSGSYFLL
-519 SKDFSVEPRASVK
+519 SKDFSIEPRASMK
-532 WEPSDR
+532 WEPGKR
-538 HSISIGYGLH
+538 HSLSLGYGLH

-563 GTMANKDLGFSKAH
+563 GTMANKDLGLSKAH
-577 HLLGTYMY
+577 HLLTTYMY
-585 KFTDNLNLRVNAYYQ
+585 KFTDNLNLRFNAYYQ

-625 EPLVNKGNTRNYGAD
+625 EPLVNEGNTRNYGAD

-645 FMSKGFYGQVNA
+645 YMSRGFYGQVNG

-672 NQLHDR
+672 NQLYDR

-691 LGKRKQNVFN
+691 IGKRKQDVFN
-701 VSFKYTNQGGL
+701 VSVKYTLQGGL
-712 RHTPIDVEAMR
+712 RHTPIDVDAMK
-723 ANVAAGIINAQPI
+723 ANVAAGIINDQPI
-736 YKEDEAMSLQFDP
+736 YKEDEAMTLQFDP
-749 VSILDL
+749 TSILDL
-755 TVSYKINCKKTSHTI
+755 TVSYKINRKNVGHTI

-778 QNETPYA
+778 QHETPYA
-785 VHYDLGTGQLRTDKS
+785 VHYDLGTGQLRVDKS
-800 GISLPNLYYRIDF
+800 GISLPNIYYRIDF

>member
-1 MYIKTFLNM
+1 MMNINKSFLRR
-10 MKVYNSFFSKLV
+10 LV
-22 ILFVVMAGIFLPQSI
+22 MLVAVMAGVLLPQSV
-37 VAQTVKGKVTDAI
+37 VAQTIKGSVTDAI
-50 TGEILIGAAV
+50 TGEALIGAAV
-60 RVVELQGTG
+60 KVAELKDAGG
-69 AVTNMDGE
+69 ITNIDGE
-77 FNINIGKSG
+77 FSITITQPG

-92 SYIGYE
+92 SYMGYE

-111 EVVLDITLR
+111 DVVLDITLR
-120 ENGLELSE
+120 ESSTDMNE
-128 VVVKPR
+128 VVIKPR
-134 VNKVATVNPTALVGG
+134 VNKESTVNPTALVGG

-177 AGQGDSNGISVHGNA
+177 AGQGDGNGISVHGNA

-249 GVFDVKMRS
+249 GVFDVRMRA
-258 GNNSKYENG
+258 GNNSKFENG

-277 TSEGPISKKHNSS
+277 TSEGPISKKNNSS
-290 YIFNYR
+290 FIFNYR
-296 YGFTTI
+296 YGFSTI

-320 LSFKLNFPTKRA
+320 LSFKLNFPTKKA
-332 GTFSFFAL
+332 GTFSAFAL

-372 VVGASHKIH
+372 LLGASHKIH

-391 MAYNLQHNKAD
+391 AAYNMQHNKVD

-407 LTFDA
+407 LNFDA
-412 NHKPTGFE
+412 NHKPIGFE
-420 GKNYPFSYLKQNEE
+420 GKDYPFSYLKQNED
-434 RAVINTEW
+434 RAVFNTEL
-442 SKQITPRLLLQFG
+442 SKQVTPRWLLQLG
-455 GEYSHRFFDLSFRT
+455 GEYSHRFFDLNFRT
-469 AESVYEPVS
+469 AENVYEPVS
-478 TTPYYATKD
+478 PTPYYATKD
-487 DTGLASMFW
+487 NTGLASIFW
-496 SNLWKPADNLS
+496 SNLWKPTDNLS
-507 INLGMSGSYFLL
+507 FNIGLSGSYFLL
-519 SKDFSVEPRASVK
+519 SKDFSIEPRASMK
-532 WEPSDR
+532 WEPGKR
-538 HSISIGYGLH
+538 HSISLGYGLH

-563 GTMANKDLGFSKAH
+563 GTMANKDLGLSKAH
-577 HLLGTYMY
+577 HLLTTYMY
-585 KFTDNLNLRVNAYYQ
+585 KFTDNLNLRFNAYYQ

-625 EPLVNKGNTRNYGAD
+625 EPLVNEGNTRNYGAD

-645 FMSKGFYGQVNA
+645 YMSRGFYGQVNG

-672 NQLHDR
+672 NQLYDR

-691 LGKRKQNVFN
+691 IGKRKQDVFN
-701 VSFKYTNQGGL
+701 VSVKYTLQGGL
-712 RHTPIDVEAMR
+712 RHTPIDVDAMR
-723 ANVAAGIINAQPI
+723 ANVAAGIINDQPI
-736 YKEDEAMSLQFDP
+736 YKEDEAMTLQFDP
-749 VSILDL
+749 TSILDL
-755 TVSYKINCKKTSHTI
+755 TVSYKINRKNVGHTI

-778 QNETPYA
+778 QHETPYA
-785 VHYDLGTGQLRTDKS
+785 VHYDLGTGQLRVDKS
-800 GISLPNLYYRIDF
+800 GISLPNIYYRIDF

>member
-1 MYIKTFLNM
+1 M
-10 MKVYNSFFSKLV
+10 MKVNKFFIRGLI
-22 ILFVVMAGIFLPQSI
+22 ILFVVMIGIFLPQSV
-37 VAQTVKGKVTDAI
+37 VAQTVKGRVTDAI

-60 RVVELQGTG
+60 RVVKLEGTG

-77 FNINIGKSG
+77 FNISLGQSG

-120 ENGLELSE
+120 ENGLELAE

-134 VNKVATVNPTALVGG
+134 VNKEATVNPTALVGG

-177 AGQGDSNGISVHGNA
+177 AGQGDGNGISVHGNA

-197 YRLEGVEIFS
+197 YRLEGVEIFA

-267 VQVGSVGIEW
+267 VQVGTVGIEW
-277 TSEGPISKKHNSS
+277 TCEGPISKKHNSS
-290 YIFNYR
+290 FIFNYR

-302 ARKLKL
+302 ARELKL
-308 IDTYGSQYDFQD
+308 IETYGSQYDFQD
-320 LSFKLNFPTKRA
+320 LTLKLNFPTKKA
-332 GTFSFFAL
+332 GTFSVFAL

-363 DQEGSLYNA
+363 DQDGSLYNA

-381 FDNKWTWRTT
+381 FGNKWTWRTT
-391 MAYNLQHNKAD
+391 AAYNVQHNKAD

-407 LTFDA
+407 LTFDE

-420 GKNYPFSYLKQNEE
+420 GKDYPFSYLKQNEG
-434 RAVINTEW
+434 RAVVNTEL
-442 SKQITPRLLLQFG
+442 SKQVTPRWLLQFG

-469 AESVYEPVS
+469 AENVYEPVS
-478 TTPYYATKD
+478 DTPYYATKD
-487 DTGLASMFW
+487 NTGLASMFW

-507 INLGMSGSYFLL
+507 INLGLSGSYFLL
-519 SKDFSVEPRASVK
+519 SKDLSIEPRASVK
-532 WEPSDR
+532 WEPGER
-538 HSISIGYGLH
+538 HSISLGYGLH

-585 KFTDNLNLRVNAYYQ
+585 KFTDNLNLRFNAYYQ

-625 EPLVNKGNTRNYGAD
+625 EPLVNEGNTRNYGAD

-645 FMSKGFYGQVNA
+645 FMSRGFYGQLNG

-672 NQLHDR
+672 SQLHDR
-678 GYMVKVLGGKEWM
+678 GYMVKVLAGKEWM
-691 LGKRKQNVFN
+691 LGKRNQNVFN
-701 VSFKYTNQGGL
+701 VSVKYTLQGGL
-712 RHTPIDVEAMR
+712 RHTPIDVDAMK
-723 ANVAAGIINAQPI
+723 ANVAAGVINAQPI
-736 YKEDEAMSLQFDP
+736 YREDEAMSLQFDP
-749 VSILDL
+749 SSILDL
-755 TVSYKINCKKTSHTI
+755 TVSYKINCKKVSHTI

-778 QNETPYA
+778 QYQTPYA

-800 GISLPNLYYRIDF
+800 GISLPNIYYRLDF

>member
-1 MYIKTFLNM
+1 MMNINKSFLRR
-10 MKVYNSFFSKLV
+10 LV
-22 ILFVVMAGIFLPQSI
+22 MLVAVVAGVLLPQSV
-37 VAQTVKGKVTDAI
+37 VAQTIKGSVTDAI
-50 TGEILIGAAV
+50 TGEALIGAAV
-60 RVVELQGTG
+60 KVAELKDVGG
-69 AVTNMDGE
+69 ITNIDGE
-77 FNINIGKSG
+77 FSITITQPG

-92 SYIGYE
+92 SYMGYE

-111 EVVLDITLR
+111 DVVLDITLR
-120 ENGLELSE
+120 ESSTDMNE
-128 VVVKPR
+128 VVIKPR
-134 VNKVATVNPTALVGG
+134 VNKESTVNPTALVGG

-177 AGQGDSNGISVHGNA
+177 AGQGDGNGISVHGNA

-249 GVFDVKMRS
+249 GVFDVRMRA
-258 GNNSKYENG
+258 GNNSKFENG

-277 TSEGPISKKHNSS
+277 TSEGPISKKNNSS
-290 YIFNYR
+290 FIFNYR
-296 YGFTTI
+296 YGFSTI

-320 LSFKLNFPTKRA
+320 LSFKLNFPTKKA
-332 GTFSFFAL
+332 GTFSAFAL

-352 IEDIHSIYDAS
+352 IKDIHSIYDAS

-372 VVGASHKIH
+372 LLGASHKIH

-391 MAYNLQHNKAD
+391 AAYNMQHNKVD

-407 LTFDA
+407 LHFDA
-412 NHKPTGFE
+412 NHKPIGFE
-420 GKNYPFSYLKQNEE
+420 GKDYPFSYLKQNED
-434 RAVINTEW
+434 RAVFNTEL
-442 SKQITPRLLLQFG
+442 SKQVTPRWLLQLG
-455 GEYSHRFFDLSFRT
+455 GEYSHRFFDLNFRT
-469 AESVYEPVS
+469 AENVYEPVS
-478 TTPYYATKD
+478 PTPYYATKD
-487 DTGLASMFW
+487 NTGLASIFW
-496 SNLWKPADNLS
+496 SNLWKPTDNLS
-507 INLGMSGSYFLL
+507 FNLGLSGSYFLL
-519 SKDFSVEPRASVK
+519 SKDFSIEPRASMK
-532 WEPSDR
+532 WEPGKR
-538 HSISIGYGLH
+538 HSISLGYGLH

-563 GTMANKDLGFSKAH
+563 GTMANKDLGLSKAH
-577 HLLGTYMY
+577 HLLTTYMY
-585 KFTDNLNLRVNAYYQ
+585 KFTDNLNLRFNAYYQ

-625 EPLVNKGNTRNYGAD
+625 EPLVNEGNTRNYGAD

-645 FMSKGFYGQVNA
+645 YMSRGFYGQVNG

-672 NQLHDR
+672 NQLYDR

-691 LGKRKQNVFN
+691 IGKRKQDVFN
-701 VSFKYTNQGGL
+701 VSVKYTLQGGL
-712 RHTPIDVEAMR
+712 RHTPIDVDAMK
-723 ANVAAGIINAQPI
+723 ANVAAGIINDQPI
-736 YKEDEAMSLQFDP
+736 YKEDEAMTLQFDP
-749 VSILDL
+749 TSILDL
-755 TVSYKINCKKTSHTI
+755 TVSYKINRKNVGHTI

-778 QNETPYA
+778 QHETPYA
-785 VHYDLGTGQLRTDKS
+785 VHYDLGTGQLRVDKS
-800 GISLPNLYYRIDF
+800 GISLPNIYYRIDF

>member
-1 MYIKTFLNM
+1 MNVYKSFLRRLITLFI
-10 MKVYNSFFSKLV
+10 VLV
-22 ILFVVMAGIFLPQSI
+22 GIFLSQSV

-50 TGEILIGAAV
+50 TGETLPGAAV
-60 RVVELQGTG
+60 IVVELPGVG
-69 AVTNMDGE
+69 GMTNIDGE
-77 FNINIGKSG
+77 FNINIPKSG

-92 SYIGYE
+92 SYVGYE

-111 EVVLDITLR
+111 DVVLDITLR
-120 ENGLELSE
+120 ENNLEMDE
-128 VVVKPR
+128 VVIKPR
-134 VNKVATVNPTALVGG
+134 VNKEATVNPTALVGG

-177 AGQGDSNGISVHGNA
+177 AGQGDGNGISVHGNA

-225 NSNVITNSDF
+225 NSNLITNSDF

-241 SSYNNALS
+241 SSYNNVLS
-249 GVFDVKMRS
+249 GVFDVKMRA
-258 GNNSKYENG
+258 GNNSKFENS
-267 VQVGSVGIEW
+267 VQVGTVGIEW
-277 TSEGPISKKHNSS
+277 TSEGPISKKNHSS
-290 YIFNYR
+290 FILNYR
-296 YGFTTI
+296 YGFSTI

-320 LSFKLNFPTKRA
+320 LSFKLNFPTKKA
-332 GTFSFFAL
+332 GTFSVFAL

-346 WDVELD
+346 WDVELG

-363 DQEGSLYNA
+363 DQTGHLLNT

-391 MAYNLQHNKAD
+391 VAYNMQHNKVD

-407 LTFDA
+407 LIFD
-412 NHKPTGFE
+412 NNYKPTGFE
-420 GKNYPFSYLKQNEE
+420 GKNYPFSYLKQYED
-434 RAVINTEW
+434 RAVINTEL
-442 SKQITPRLLLQFG
+442 SKQVTPGWLIQLG
-455 GEYSHRFFDLSFRT
+455 GEYSHRFFDLNFRT
-469 AESVYEPVS
+469 AENVYEPVS
-478 TTPYYATKD
+478 AKPYYATKG
-487 DTGLASMFW
+487 DTGLASIYW
-496 SNLWKPADNLS
+496 SNLWKPADNWS
-507 INLGMSGSYFLL
+507 INLGVSGNYFLL
-519 SKDFSVEPRASVK
+519 SKDFSVEPRVSLK
-532 WEPSDR
+532 WEPGERQSFAL
-538 HSISIGYGLH
+538 GYGLH
-548 SMIEKLDAYFFRNAD
+548 SMIEKLDAYFFRNED
-563 GTMANKDLGFSKAH
+563 GTIANKDLGFSKAH
-577 HLLGTYMY
+577 HTLATYMY
-585 KFTDNLNLRVNAYYQ
+585 KFTDNLNLRFNTYFQ

-607 GINGSTFCTVNRL
+607 GINGSTFCTVNRM

-625 EPLVNKGNTRNYGAD
+625 EPLVNEGNTRNYGAD

-645 FMSKGFYGQVNA
+645 YMSKGFYGQVNG
-657 SLFKSEYRGLDKKWR
+657 SLFKSEYRGLDNKWR
-672 NQLHDR
+672 NQLYDR

-691 LGKRKQNVFN
+691 LGKNKQNVFN
-701 VSFKYTNQGGL
+701 VSIKYTLQGGL
-712 RHTPIDVEAMR
+712 RHTPIDVDAMR
-723 ANVAAGIINAQPI
+723 ANVAAGIINDQPI
-736 YKEDEAMSLQFDP
+736 YKEDEAMSRQFSP
-749 VSILDL
+749 TSIIDL
-755 TVSYKINCKKTSHTI
+755 TISYKINCNKVSHTI

-778 QNETPYA
+778 QNEAPYA
-785 VHYDLGTGQLRTDKS
+785 ERYDFSTGKLRFDKS
-800 GISLPNLYYRIDF
+800 GISLPNIFYRIDF

>member
-1 MYIKTFLNM
+1 MNINKSFLRR
-10 MKVYNSFFSKLV
+10 LV
-22 ILFVVMAGIFLPQSI
+22 MLVAVVAGVLLPQSV
-37 VAQTVKGKVTDAI
+37 VAQTIKGSVTDAI
-50 TGEILIGAAV
+50 TGETLIGAAV
-60 RVVELQGTG
+60 KVAELKDVGG
-69 AVTNMDGE
+69 ITNIDGE
-77 FNINIGKSG
+77 FSITITQPG

-92 SYIGYE
+92 SYMGYE

-111 EVVLDITLR
+111 DVVLDITLR
-120 ENGLELSE
+120 ESSTDMNE
-128 VVVKPR
+128 VVIKPR
-134 VNKVATVNPTALVGG
+134 VNKESTVNPTALVGG

-177 AGQGDSNGISVHGNA
+177 AGQGDGNGISVHGNA

-249 GVFDVKMRS
+249 GVFDVRMRA
-258 GNNSKYENG
+258 GNNSKFENG

-277 TSEGPISKKHNSS
+277 TSEGPISKKNNSS
-290 YIFNYR
+290 FIFNYR
-296 YGFTTI
+296 YGFSTI

-320 LSFKLNFPTKRA
+320 LSFKLNFPTKKA
-332 GTFSFFAL
+332 GTFSAFAL

-352 IEDIHSIYDAS
+352 IKDIHSIYDAS

-372 VVGASHKIH
+372 LLGASHKIH

-391 MAYNLQHNKAD
+391 AAYNMQHNKVD

-407 LTFDA
+407 LNFDA
-412 NHKPTGFE
+412 NHKPIGFE
-420 GKNYPFSYLKQNEE
+420 GKDYPFSYLKQNED
-434 RAVINTEW
+434 RAVFNTEL
-442 SKQITPRLLLQFG
+442 SKQVTPRWLLQLG
-455 GEYSHRFFDLSFRT
+455 GEYSHRFFDLNFRT
-469 AESVYEPVS
+469 AENVYEPVS
-478 TTPYYATKD
+478 PTPYYATKD
-487 DTGLASMFW
+487 NTGLASIFW
-496 SNLWKPADNLS
+496 SNLWKPTDNLS
-507 INLGMSGSYFLL
+507 FNLGLSGSYFLL
-519 SKDFSVEPRASVK
+519 SKDFSIEPRASMK
-532 WEPSDR
+532 WEPGKR
-538 HSISIGYGLH
+538 HSISLGYGLH

-563 GTMANKDLGFSKAH
+563 GTMANKDLGLSKAH
-577 HLLGTYMY
+577 HLLTTYMY
-585 KFTDNLNLRVNAYYQ
+585 KFTDNLNLRFNAYYQ

-625 EPLVNKGNTRNYGAD
+625 EPLVNEGNTRNYGAD

-645 FMSKGFYGQVNA
+645 YMSRGFYGQVNG

-672 NQLHDR
+672 NQLYDR

-691 LGKRKQNVFN
+691 IGKRKQDVFN
-701 VSFKYTNQGGL
+701 VSVKYTLQGGL
-712 RHTPIDVEAMR
+712 RHTPIDVDAMR
-723 ANVAAGIINAQPI
+723 ANVAAGIINDQPI
-736 YKEDEAMSLQFDP
+736 YKEDEAMTLQFDP
-749 VSILDL
+749 TSILDL
-755 TVSYKINCKKTSHTI
+755 TVSYKINRKNVGHTI

-778 QNETPYA
+778 QHETPYA
-785 VHYDLGTGQLRTDKS
+785 VHYDLGTGQLRVDKS
-800 GISLPNLYYRIDF
+800 GISLPNIYYRIDF

>member
-1 MYIKTFLNM
+1 MIIPDMMNINKSFLRR
-10 MKVYNSFFSKLV
+10 LV
-22 ILFVVMAGIFLPQSI
+22 MLVAVVAGVLLPQSV
-37 VAQTVKGKVTDAI
+37 VAQTIKGSVTDAI
-50 TGEILIGAAV
+50 TCETLIGAAV
-60 RVVELQGTG
+60 KVAELKDVGG
-69 AVTNMDGE
+69 ITNIDGE
-77 FNINIGKSG
+77 FSITITQPG

-92 SYIGYE
+92 SYMGYE

-111 EVVLDITLR
+111 DVVLDITLR
-120 ENGLELSE
+120 ESSTDMNE
-128 VVVKPR
+128 VVIKPR
-134 VNKVATVNPTALVGG
+134 VNKESTVNPTALVGG

-177 AGQGDSNGISVHGNA
+177 AGQGDGNGISVHGNA

-249 GVFDVKMRS
+249 GVFDVRMRT
-258 GNNSKYENG
+258 GNNSKFENG

-277 TSEGPISKKHNSS
+277 TSEGPISKKNNSS
-290 YIFNYR
+290 FIFNYR
-296 YGFTTI
+296 YGFSTI

-320 LSFKLNFPTKRA
+320 LSFKLNFPTKKA
-332 GTFSFFAL
+332 GTFSAFAL

-352 IEDIHSIYDAS
+352 IKDIHSIYDAS

-372 VVGASHKIH
+372 LLGASHKIH

-391 MAYNLQHNKAD
+391 AAYNMQHNKVD

-407 LTFDA
+407 LNFDA
-412 NHKPTGFE
+412 NHKPIGFE
-420 GKNYPFSYLKQNEE
+420 GKDYPFSYLKQNED
-434 RAVINTEW
+434 RAVFNTEL
-442 SKQITPRLLLQFG
+442 SKQVTPRWLLQLG
-455 GEYSHRFFDLSFRT
+455 GEYSHRFFDLNFRT
-469 AESVYEPVS
+469 AENVYEPVS
-478 TTPYYATKD
+478 PTPYYATKD
-487 DTGLASMFW
+487 NTGLASIFW
-496 SNLWKPADNLS
+496 SNLWKPTDNLS
-507 INLGMSGSYFLL
+507 FNLGLSGSYFLL
-519 SKDFSVEPRASVK
+519 SKDFSIEPRASMK
-532 WEPSDR
+532 WEPGKR
-538 HSISIGYGLH
+538 HSISLGYGLH

-563 GTMANKDLGFSKAH
+563 GTMANKDLGLSKAH
-577 HLLGTYMY
+577 HLLTTYMY
-585 KFTDNLNLRVNAYYQ
+585 KFTDNLNLRFNAYYQ

-625 EPLVNKGNTRNYGAD
+625 EPLVNEGNTRNYGAD

-645 FMSKGFYGQVNA
+645 YMSRGFYGQVNG

-672 NQLHDR
+672 NQLYDR

-691 LGKRKQNVFN
+691 IGKRKQDVFN
-701 VSFKYTNQGGL
+701 VSVKYTLQGGL
-712 RHTPIDVEAMR
+712 RHTPIDVDAMR
-723 ANVAAGIINAQPI
+723 ANVAAGIINDQPI
-736 YKEDEAMSLQFDP
+736 YKEDEAMTLQFDP
-749 VSILDL
+749 TSILDL
-755 TVSYKINCKKTSHTI
+755 TVSYKINRKNVGHTI

-778 QNETPYA
+778 QHETPYA
-785 VHYDLGTGQLRTDKS
+785 VHYDLGTGQLRVDKS
-800 GISLPNLYYRIDF
+800 GISLPNIYYRIDF

>member
-1 MYIKTFLNM
+1 MIG
-10 MKVYNSFFSKLV
+10 
-22 ILFVVMAGIFLPQSI
+22 ILLPQSI
-37 VAQTVKGKVTDAI
+37 VAQIVKGTVTDAI
-50 TGEILIGAAV
+50 TGETLIGAAV
-60 RVVELQGTG
+60 RVLELPETAGM
-69 AVTNMDGE
+69 TNIDGE
-77 FNINIGKSG
+77 FSINIKQSG

-111 EVVLDITLR
+111 EVVLDIALR
-120 ENGLELSE
+120 ESSLELDE
-128 VVVKPR
+128 VVIKPR
-134 VNKVATVNPTALVGG
+134 INKETTVNPTALVGG

-177 AGQGDSNGISVHGNA
+177 SGQSDGNGISVHGNA
-192 PQFMQ
+192 PQFVQ

-213 LYSAGFG
+213 LYGAGFG

-225 NSNVITNSDF
+225 NANVITNSDF

-258 GNNSKYENG
+258 GNNSKFENG
-267 VQVGSVGIEW
+267 VQLGSVGIEW
-277 TSEGPISKKHNSS
+277 TSEGPISKKNNSS
-290 YIFNYR
+290 FIFNYR
-296 YGFTTI
+296 YGFSTI

-308 IDTYGSQYDFQD
+308 IETYGSQYDFQD
-320 LSFKLNFPTKRA
+320 LSFKLNFPTKKA
-332 GTFSFFAL
+332 GTFSVFAL
-340 GFIDKS
+340 GFIDKA

-363 DQEGSLYNA
+363 EQKGSLYNA
-372 VVGASHKIH
+372 FAGASHKIH

-391 MAYNLQHNKAD
+391 VAYNMQHNKAD

-407 LTFDA
+407 LIFDD
-412 NHKPTGFE
+412 NYKPTGFE
-420 GKNYPFSYLKQNEE
+420 GKDYPFSYLKQNED
-434 RAVINTEW
+434 RVVFNTEL
-442 SKQITPRLLLQFG
+442 SKQVTPRWLVQLG
-455 GEYSHRFFDLSFRT
+455 GEYSHRFFDLNFRA
-469 AESVYEPVS
+469 AENVYEPVPDA
-478 TTPYYATKD
+478 PYYATKD
-487 DTGLASMFW
+487 NTGLANIFW
-496 SNLWKPADNLS
+496 SNLWKPTEKLS
-507 INLGMSGSYFLL
+507 INLGVAANYFLL

-532 WEPSDR
+532 WEPGKR
-538 HSISIGYGLH
+538 HSIALGYGLH
-548 SMIEKLDAYFFRNAD
+548 SMIEKLDAYFFRNPD
-563 GTMANKDLGFSKAH
+563 GTLANKDLGLSKAH
-577 HLLGTYMY
+577 HLLATYIFR
-585 KFTDNLNLRVNAYYQ
+585 FTDNLNLRFNTYYQ

-625 EPLVNKGNTRNYGAD
+625 EPLVNEGNTRNYGAD

-645 FMSKGFYGQVNA
+645 YMSKGFYGQVNG
-657 SLFKSEYRGLDKKWR
+657 SLFKSEYRGQDKVWR
-672 NQLHDR
+672 NQLYDR

-691 LGKRKQNVFN
+691 LGKKNQNVFN
-701 VSFKYTNQGGL
+701 VSVKYSLQGGL
-712 RHTPIDVEAMR
+712 RHTPIDVDAMR
-723 ANVAAGIINAQPI
+723 ANVAAGIIDDEPI
-736 YKEDEAMSLQFDP
+736 YIDDKAMSLQFDP
-749 VSILDL
+749 SSVLDI
-755 TVSYKINCKKTSHTI
+755 TVSYKINCKKVSHTI

-785 VHYDLGTGQLRTDKS
+785 ERFDFTTGQLRYDKS
-800 GISLPNLYYRIDF
+800 GISLPNFYYRIDF

>member
-1 MYIKTFLNM
+1 MMNINKSFLRR
-10 MKVYNSFFSKLV
+10 LV
-22 ILFVVMAGIFLPQSI
+22 MLVAVVAGVLLPQSV
-37 VAQTVKGKVTDAI
+37 VAQTIKGSVTDAI
-50 TGEILIGAAV
+50 TGETLIGAAV
-60 RVVELQGTG
+60 KVAELKDAGG
-69 AVTNMDGE
+69 ITNIDGE
-77 FNINIGKSG
+77 FSITITQPG

-92 SYIGYE
+92 SYMGYE

-111 EVVLDITLR
+111 DVVLDITLR
-120 ENGLELSE
+120 ESSTDMNE
-128 VVVKPR
+128 VVIKPR
-134 VNKVATVNPTALVGG
+134 VNKESTVNPTALVGG

-177 AGQGDSNGISVHGNA
+177 AGQGDGNGISVHGNA

-249 GVFDVKMRS
+249 GVFDVRMRA
-258 GNNSKYENG
+258 GNNSKFENG

-277 TSEGPISKKHNSS
+277 TSEGPISKKNNSS
-290 YIFNYR
+290 FIFNYR
-296 YGFTTI
+296 YGFSTI

-320 LSFKLNFPTKRA
+320 LSFKLNFPTKKA
-332 GTFSFFAL
+332 GTFSAFAL

-372 VVGASHKIH
+372 LLGASHKIH

-391 MAYNLQHNKAD
+391 AAYNMQHNKVD

-407 LTFDA
+407 LNFDA
-412 NHKPTGFE
+412 NHKPIGFE
-420 GKNYPFSYLKQNEE
+420 GKDYPFSYLKQNED
-434 RAVINTEW
+434 RAVFNTEL
-442 SKQITPRLLLQFG
+442 SKQVTPRWLLQLG
-455 GEYSHRFFDLSFRT
+455 GEYSHRFFDLNFRT
-469 AESVYEPVS
+469 AENVYEPVS
-478 TTPYYATKD
+478 PTPYYATKD
-487 DTGLASMFW
+487 NTGLASIFW
-496 SNLWKPADNLS
+496 SNLWKPTDNLS
-507 INLGMSGSYFLL
+507 FNIGLSGSYFLL
-519 SKDFSVEPRASVK
+519 SKDFSIEPRASMK
-532 WEPSDR
+532 WEPGKR
-538 HSISIGYGLH
+538 HSISLGYGLH

-563 GTMANKDLGFSKAH
+563 GTMANKDLGLSKAH
-577 HLLGTYMY
+577 HLLTTYMY
-585 KFTDNLNLRVNAYYQ
+585 KFTDNLNLRFNAYYQ

-625 EPLVNKGNTRNYGAD
+625 EPLVNEGNTRNYGAD

-645 FMSKGFYGQVNA
+645 YMSRGFYGQVNG

-672 NQLHDR
+672 NQLYDR

-691 LGKRKQNVFN
+691 IGKKKQDVFN
-701 VSFKYTNQGGL
+701 VSVKYTLQGGL
-712 RHTPIDVEAMR
+712 RHTPIDVDAMR
-723 ANVAAGIINAQPI
+723 ANVAAGIINDQPI
-736 YKEDEAMSLQFDP
+736 YKEDEAMTLQFDP
-749 VSILDL
+749 TSILDL
-755 TVSYKINCKKTSHTI
+755 TVSYKINRKNVGHTI

-778 QNETPYA
+778 QHETPYA
-785 VHYDLGTGQLRTDKS
+785 VHYDLGTGQLRVDKS
-800 GISLPNLYYRIDF
+800 GISLPNIYYRIDF

>member
-1 MYIKTFLNM
+1 MMNINKSFLRR
-10 MKVYNSFFSKLV
+10 LV
-22 ILFVVMAGIFLPQSI
+22 MLVAVVAGVLLPQSV
-37 VAQTVKGKVTDAI
+37 VAQTIKGSVTDAI
-50 TGEILIGAAV
+50 TGEALIGAAV
-60 RVVELQGTG
+60 KVAELKDAGG
-69 AVTNMDGE
+69 ITNIDGE
-77 FNINIGKSG
+77 FSITITQPG

-92 SYIGYE
+92 SYMGYE

-111 EVVLDITLR
+111 DVVLDITLR
-120 ENGLELSE
+120 ESSTDMNE
-128 VVVKPR
+128 VVIKPR
-134 VNKVATVNPTALVGG
+134 VNKESTVNPTALVGG

-177 AGQGDSNGISVHGNA
+177 AGQGDGNGISVHGNA

-249 GVFDVKMRS
+249 GVFDVRMRT

-267 VQVGSVGIEW
+267 VQVGTVGIEW
-277 TSEGPISKKHNSS
+277 TSEGPISKKNNSS
-290 YIFNYR
+290 FIFNYR
-296 YGFTTI
+296 YGFSTI

-320 LSFKLNFPTKRA
+320 LSFKLNFPTKKA
-332 GTFSFFAL
+332 GTFSAFAL

-352 IEDIHSIYDAS
+352 IKDIHSIYDAS

-372 VVGASHKIH
+372 LLGASHKIH

-391 MAYNLQHNKAD
+391 AAYNMQHNKVD

-407 LTFDA
+407 LNFDA
-412 NHKPTGFE
+412 NHKPIGFE
-420 GKNYPFSYLKQNEE
+420 GKDYPFSYLKQNED
-434 RAVINTEW
+434 RAVFNTEL
-442 SKQITPRLLLQFG
+442 SKQVTPRWLLQLG
-455 GEYSHRFFDLSFRT
+455 GEYSHRFFDLNFRT
-469 AESVYEPVS
+469 AENVYEPVS
-478 TTPYYATKD
+478 PTPYYATKD
-487 DTGLASMFW
+487 NTGLASIFW
-496 SNLWKPADNLS
+496 SNLWKPTDNLS
-507 INLGMSGSYFLL
+507 FNIGLSGSYFLL
-519 SKDFSVEPRASVK
+519 SKDFSIEPRASMK
-532 WEPSDR
+532 WEPGKR
-538 HSISIGYGLH
+538 HSISLGYGLH

-563 GTMANKDLGFSKAH
+563 GTMANKDLGLSKAH
-577 HLLGTYMY
+577 HLLTTYMY
-585 KFTDNLNLRVNAYYQ
+585 KFTDNLNLRFNAYYQ

-625 EPLVNKGNTRNYGAD
+625 EPLVNEGNTRNYGAD

-645 FMSKGFYGQVNA
+645 YMSRGFYGQVNG

-672 NQLHDR
+672 NQLYDR

-691 LGKRKQNVFN
+691 IGKRKQDVFN
-701 VSFKYTNQGGL
+701 VSVKYTLQGGL
-712 RHTPIDVEAMR
+712 RHTPIDVDAMK
-723 ANVAAGIINAQPI
+723 ANVAAGIINDQPI
-736 YKEDEAMSLQFDP
+736 YKEDEAMTLQFDP
-749 VSILDL
+749 TSILDL
-755 TVSYKINCKKTSHTI
+755 TVSYKINRKNVGHTI

-778 QNETPYA
+778 QHETPYA
-785 VHYDLGTGQLRTDKS
+785 VHYDLGTGQLRVDKS
-800 GISLPNLYYRIDF
+800 GISLPNIYYRIDF

>member
-1 MYIKTFLNM
+1 MNINKSFLRR
-10 MKVYNSFFSKLV
+10 LV
-22 ILFVVMAGIFLPQSI
+22 MLVAVVAGVLLPQSV
-37 VAQTVKGKVTDAI
+37 VAQTIKGSVTDAI
-50 TGEILIGAAV
+50 TGETLIGAAV
-60 RVVELQGTG
+60 KVAELKDVGG
-69 AVTNMDGE
+69 ITNIDGE
-77 FNINIGKSG
+77 FSITITQPG

-92 SYIGYE
+92 SYMGYE

-111 EVVLDITLR
+111 DVVLDITLR
-120 ENGLELSE
+120 ESSTDMNE
-128 VVVKPR
+128 VVIKPR
-134 VNKVATVNPTALVGG
+134 VNKESTVNPTALVGG

-177 AGQGDSNGISVHGNA
+177 AGQGDGNGISVHGNA

-249 GVFDVKMRS
+249 GVFDVRMRA
-258 GNNSKYENG
+258 GNNSKFENG

-277 TSEGPISKKHNSS
+277 TSEGPISKKNNSS
-290 YIFNYR
+290 FIFNYR
-296 YGFTTI
+296 YGFSTI

-320 LSFKLNFPTKRA
+320 LSFKLNFPTKKA
-332 GTFSFFAL
+332 GTFSAFAL

-352 IEDIHSIYDAS
+352 IKDIHSIYDAS

-372 VVGASHKIH
+372 LLGASHKIH

-391 MAYNLQHNKAD
+391 AAYNMQHNKVD

-407 LTFDA
+407 LNFDA
-412 NHKPTGFE
+412 NHKPIGFE
-420 GKNYPFSYLKQNEE
+420 GKDYPFSYLKQNED
-434 RAVINTEW
+434 RAVFNTEL
-442 SKQITPRLLLQFG
+442 SKQVTPRWLLQLG
-455 GEYSHRFFDLSFRT
+455 GEYSHRFFDLNFRT
-469 AESVYEPVS
+469 AENVYEPVS
-478 TTPYYATKD
+478 PTPYYATKD
-487 DTGLASMFW
+487 NTGLASIFW
-496 SNLWKPADNLS
+496 SNLWKPTDNLS
-507 INLGMSGSYFLL
+507 FNIGLSGSYFLL
-519 SKDFSVEPRASVK
+519 SKDFSIEPRASMK
-532 WEPSDR
+532 WEPGKR
-538 HSISIGYGLH
+538 HSISLGYGLH

-563 GTMANKDLGFSKAH
+563 GTMANKDLGLSKAH
-577 HLLGTYMY
+577 HLLTTYMY
-585 KFTDNLNLRVNAYYQ
+585 KFTDNLNLRFNAYYQ

-625 EPLVNKGNTRNYGAD
+625 EPLVNEGNTRNYGAD

-645 FMSKGFYGQVNA
+645 YMSRGFYGQVNG

-672 NQLHDR
+672 NQLYDR

-691 LGKRKQNVFN
+691 IGKRKQDVFN
-701 VSFKYTNQGGL
+701 VSVKYTLQGGL
-712 RHTPIDVEAMR
+712 RHTPIDVDAMR
-723 ANVAAGIINAQPI
+723 ANVAAGIINDQPI
-736 YKEDEAMSLQFDP
+736 YKEDEAMTLQFDP
-749 VSILDL
+749 TSILDL
-755 TVSYKINCKKTSHTI
+755 TVSYKINRKNVGHTI

-778 QNETPYA
+778 QHETPYA
-785 VHYDLGTGQLRTDKS
+785 VHYDLGTGQLRVDKS
-800 GISLPNLYYRIDF
+800 GISLPNIYYRIDF

>member
-1 MYIKTFLNM
+1 MNINQ
-10 MKVYNSFFSKLV
+10 SFFRRLIMLIVVMVGV
-22 ILFVVMAGIFLPQSI
+22 ILPHSA
-37 VAQTVKGKVTDAI
+37 VAQTIKGKVTDAI

-60 RVVELQGTG
+60 RVVELEGTG

-77 FNINIGKSG
+77 FIISTNQSG
-86 RYTIET
+86 RYTIEA

-120 ENGLELSE
+120 ENALELAE
-128 VVVKPR
+128 VVIKPR
-134 VNKVATVNPTALVGG
+134 VNKETTVNPTALVGG

-177 AGQGDSNGISVHGNA
+177 AGQGDGNGISVHGNA

-258 GNNSKYENG
+258 GNNSKFENG

-290 YIFNYR
+290 FIFNYR

-320 LSFKLNFPTKRA
+320 LSFKLNFPTKKA
-332 GTFSFFAL
+332 GTFSVFAL

-363 DQEGSLYNA
+363 EQAGSLYNA

-391 MAYNLQHNKAD
+391 LAYNLQHNKAD

-420 GKNYPFSYLKQNEE
+420 GKDYPFSYLKQNEE
-434 RAVINTEW
+434 RTVINTEL
-442 SKQITPRLLLQFG
+442 SKQITPRWLLQLG

-469 AESVYEPVS
+469 AENVYEPVS
-478 TTPYYATKD
+478 DTPYYATKD

-507 INLGMSGSYFLL
+507 INLGMSASYFLL
-519 SKDFSVEPRASVK
+519 SKDLSVEPRASVK
-532 WEPSDR
+532 WEPGDR
-538 HSISIGYGLH
+538 HSVSLGYGLH

-585 KFTDNLNLRVNAYYQ
+585 KFTDNLNLRLNAYYQ

-607 GINGSTFCTVNRL
+607 GINGSTFCTVNRM

-625 EPLVNKGNTRNYGAD
+625 EPLVNEGNTRNYGAD
-640 ITLEH
+640 ITIEQ
-645 FMSKGFYGQVNA
+645 FMNRGFYGQVNA

-691 LGKRKQNVFN
+691 IGNRKQNVLN
-701 VSFKYTNQGGL
+701 VSFKYTHQGGL
-712 RHTPIDVEAMR
+712 RHTPIDVDAMR

-736 YKEDEAMSLQFDP
+736 YKKDEAMTLQFDP

-755 TVSYKINCKKTSHTI
+755 TVSYKINCKKASHTF

-785 VHYDLGTGQLRTDKS
+785 VHYDLSTGQLRTDKS

>member
-1 MYIKTFLNM
+1 MMNINKSFLRR
-10 MKVYNSFFSKLV
+10 LV
-22 ILFVVMAGIFLPQSI
+22 MLVAVMAGVLLPQSV
-37 VAQTVKGKVTDAI
+37 VAQTIKGSVTDAI
-50 TGEILIGAAV
+50 TGEALIGAAV
-60 RVVELQGTG
+60 KVAELKDAGG
-69 AVTNMDGE
+69 ITNIDGE
-77 FNINIGKSG
+77 FSITITQPG

-92 SYIGYE
+92 SYMGYE

-111 EVVLDITLR
+111 DVVLDITLR
-120 ENGLELSE
+120 ESSTDMNE
-128 VVVKPR
+128 VVIKPR
-134 VNKVATVNPTALVGG
+134 VNKESTVNPTALVGG

-177 AGQGDSNGISVHGNA
+177 AGQGDGNGISVHGNA

-249 GVFDVKMRS
+249 GVFDVRMRT
-258 GNNSKYENG
+258 GNNSKFENG

-277 TSEGPISKKHNSS
+277 TSEGPISKKNNSS
-290 YIFNYR
+290 FIFNYR
-296 YGFTTI
+296 YGFSTI

-320 LSFKLNFPTKRA
+320 LSFKLNFPTKKA
-332 GTFSFFAL
+332 GTFSAFAL

-352 IEDIHSIYDAS
+352 IKDIHSIYDAS

-372 VVGASHKIH
+372 LLGASHKIH

-391 MAYNLQHNKAD
+391 AAYNMQHNKVD

-407 LTFDA
+407 LNFDA
-412 NHKPTGFE
+412 NHKPIGFE
-420 GKNYPFSYLKQNEE
+420 GKDYPFSYLKQNED
-434 RAVINTEW
+434 RAVFNTEL
-442 SKQITPRLLLQFG
+442 SKQVTPRWLLQLG
-455 GEYSHRFFDLSFRT
+455 GEYSHRFFDLNFRT
-469 AESVYEPVS
+469 AENVYEPVS
-478 TTPYYATKD
+478 PTPYYATKD
-487 DTGLASMFW
+487 NTGLASIFW
-496 SNLWKPADNLS
+496 SNLWKPTDNLS
-507 INLGMSGSYFLL
+507 FNIGLSGSYFLL
-519 SKDFSVEPRASVK
+519 SKDFSIEPRASMK
-532 WEPSDR
+532 WEPGKR
-538 HSISIGYGLH
+538 HSISLGYGLH

-563 GTMANKDLGFSKAH
+563 GTMANKDLGLSKAH
-577 HLLGTYMY
+577 HLLTTYMY
-585 KFTDNLNLRVNAYYQ
+585 KFTDNLNLRFNAYYQ

-625 EPLVNKGNTRNYGAD
+625 EPLVNEGNTRNYGAD

-645 FMSKGFYGQVNA
+645 YMSRGFYGQVNG

-672 NQLHDR
+672 NQLYDR

-691 LGKRKQNVFN
+691 IGKRKQDVFN
-701 VSFKYTNQGGL
+701 VSVKYTLQGGL
-712 RHTPIDVEAMR
+712 RHTPIDVDAMK
-723 ANVAAGIINAQPI
+723 ANVAAGIINDQPI
-736 YKEDEAMSLQFDP
+736 YKEDEAMTLQFDP
-749 VSILDL
+749 TSILDL
-755 TVSYKINCKKTSHTI
+755 TVSYKINRKNVGHTI

-778 QNETPYA
+778 QHETPYA
-785 VHYDLGTGQLRTDKS
+785 VHYDLGTGQLRVDKS
-800 GISLPNLYYRIDF
+800 GISLPNIYYRIDF

>member
-1 MYIKTFLNM
+1 MMNINKSFLRR
-10 MKVYNSFFSKLV
+10 LV
-22 ILFVVMAGIFLPQSI
+22 MLVAVVAGVLLPQSV
-37 VAQTVKGKVTDAI
+37 VAQTIKGSVTDAI
-50 TGEILIGAAV
+50 TGETLIGAAV
-60 RVVELQGTG
+60 KVAELKDVGG
-69 AVTNMDGE
+69 ITNIDGE
-77 FNINIGKSG
+77 FSITITQPG

-92 SYIGYE
+92 SYMGYE

-111 EVVLDITLR
+111 DVVLDITLR
-120 ENGLELSE
+120 ESSTDMNE
-128 VVVKPR
+128 VVIKPR
-134 VNKVATVNPTALVGG
+134 VNKESTVNPTALVGG

-177 AGQGDSNGISVHGNA
+177 AGQGDGNGISVHGNA

-249 GVFDVKMRS
+249 GVFDVRMRA
-258 GNNSKYENG
+258 GNNSKFENG

-277 TSEGPISKKHNSS
+277 TSEGPISKKNNSS
-290 YIFNYR
+290 FIFNYR
-296 YGFTTI
+296 YGFSTI

-320 LSFKLNFPTKRA
+320 LSFKLNFPTKKA
-332 GTFSFFAL
+332 GTFSAFAL

-352 IEDIHSIYDAS
+352 IKDIHSIYDAS

-372 VVGASHKIH
+372 LLGASHKIH

-391 MAYNLQHNKAD
+391 AAYNMQHNKVD

-407 LTFDA
+407 LHFDA
-412 NHKPTGFE
+412 NHKPIGFE
-420 GKNYPFSYLKQNEE
+420 GKDYPFSYLKQNED
-434 RAVINTEW
+434 RAVFNTEL
-442 SKQITPRLLLQFG
+442 SKQVTPRWLLQLG
-455 GEYSHRFFDLSFRT
+455 GEYSHRFFDLNFRT
-469 AESVYEPVS
+469 AENVYEPVS
-478 TTPYYATKD
+478 PTPYYATKD
-487 DTGLASMFW
+487 NTGLASIFW
-496 SNLWKPADNLS
+496 SNLWKPTDNLS
-507 INLGMSGSYFLL
+507 FNLGLSGSYFLL
-519 SKDFSVEPRASVK
+519 SKDFSIEPRASMK
-532 WEPSDR
+532 WEPGKR
-538 HSISIGYGLH
+538 HSISLGYGLH

-563 GTMANKDLGFSKAH
+563 GTMANKDLGLSKAH
-577 HLLGTYMY
+577 HLLTTYMY
-585 KFTDNLNLRVNAYYQ
+585 KFTDNLNLRFNAYYQ

-625 EPLVNKGNTRNYGAD
+625 EPLVNEGNTRNYGAD

-645 FMSKGFYGQVNA
+645 YMSRGFYGQVNG

-672 NQLHDR
+672 NQLYDR

-691 LGKRKQNVFN
+691 IGKRKQDVFN
-701 VSFKYTNQGGL
+701 VSVKYTLQGGL
-712 RHTPIDVEAMR
+712 RHTPIDVDAMR
-723 ANVAAGIINAQPI
+723 ANVAAGIINDQPI
-736 YKEDEAMSLQFDP
+736 YKEDEAMTLQFDP
-749 VSILDL
+749 TSILDL
-755 TVSYKINCKKTSHTI
+755 TVSYKINRKNVGHTI

-778 QNETPYA
+778 QHETPYA
-785 VHYDLGTGQLRTDKS
+785 VHYDLGTGQLRVDKS
-800 GISLPNLYYRIDF
+800 GISLPNIYYRIDF

>member
-1 MYIKTFLNM
+1 M
-10 MKVYNSFFSKLV
+10 MNINKSFFRRLV
-22 ILFVVMAGIFLPQSI
+22 MLVAVVAGVLLPQSV
-37 VAQTVKGKVTDAI
+37 VAQTIKGSVTDAI
-50 TGEILIGAAV
+50 TGETLIGAAV
-60 RVVELQGTG
+60 KVAELKDVGG
-69 AVTNMDGE
+69 ITNIDGE
-77 FNINIGKSG
+77 FSITITQPG

-92 SYIGYE
+92 SYMGYE

-111 EVVLDITLR
+111 DVVLDITLR
-120 ENGLELSE
+120 ESSTDMNE
-128 VVVKPR
+128 VVIKPR
-134 VNKVATVNPTALVGG
+134 VNKESTVNPTALVGG

-177 AGQGDSNGISVHGNA
+177 AGQGDGNGISVHGNA

-249 GVFDVKMRS
+249 GVFDVRMRT
-258 GNNSKYENG
+258 GNNSKFENG

-277 TSEGPISKKHNSS
+277 TSEGPISKKNNSS
-290 YIFNYR
+290 FIFNYR
-296 YGFTTI
+296 YGFSTI

-320 LSFKLNFPTKRA
+320 LSFKLNFPTKKA
-332 GTFSFFAL
+332 GTFSAFAL

-352 IEDIHSIYDAS
+352 IKDIHSIYDAS

-372 VVGASHKIH
+372 LLGASHKIH

-391 MAYNLQHNKAD
+391 AAYNMQHNKVD

-407 LTFDA
+407 LNFDA
-412 NHKPTGFE
+412 NHKPIGFE
-420 GKNYPFSYLKQNEE
+420 GKDYPFSYLKQNED
-434 RAVINTEW
+434 RAVFNTEL
-442 SKQITPRLLLQFG
+442 SKQVTPRWLLQLG
-455 GEYSHRFFDLSFRT
+455 GEYSHRFFDLNFRT
-469 AESVYEPVS
+469 AENVYEPVS
-478 TTPYYATKD
+478 PTPYYATKD
-487 DTGLASMFW
+487 NTGLASIFW
-496 SNLWKPADNLS
+496 SNLWKPTDNLS
-507 INLGMSGSYFLL
+507 FNLGLSGSYFLL
-519 SKDFSVEPRASVK
+519 SKDFSIEPRASMK
-532 WEPSDR
+532 WEPGKR
-538 HSISIGYGLH
+538 HSISLGYGLH

-563 GTMANKDLGFSKAH
+563 GTMANKDLGLSKAH
-577 HLLGTYMY
+577 HLLTTYMY
-585 KFTDNLNLRVNAYYQ
+585 KFTDNLNLRFNAYYQ

-625 EPLVNKGNTRNYGAD
+625 EPLVNEGNTRNYGAD

-645 FMSKGFYGQVNA
+645 YMSRGFYGQVNG

-672 NQLHDR
+672 NQLYDR

-691 LGKRKQNVFN
+691 IGKRKQDVFN
-701 VSFKYTNQGGL
+701 VSVKYTLQGGL
-712 RHTPIDVEAMR
+712 RHTPIDVDAMR
-723 ANVAAGIINAQPI
+723 ANVAAGIINDQPI
-736 YKEDEAMSLQFDP
+736 YKEDEAMTLQFDP
-749 VSILDL
+749 TSILDL
-755 TVSYKINCKKTSHTI
+755 TVSYKINRKNVGHTI

-778 QNETPYA
+778 QHETPYA
-785 VHYDLGTGQLRTDKS
+785 VHYDLGTGQLRVDKS
-800 GISLPNLYYRIDF
+800 GISLPNIYYRIDF

>member
-1 MYIKTFLNM
+1 MMNINKSFLRR
-10 MKVYNSFFSKLV
+10 LV
-22 ILFVVMAGIFLPQSI
+22 MLVAVVAGVLLPQSV
-37 VAQTVKGKVTDAI
+37 VAQTIKGSVTDAI
-50 TGEILIGAAV
+50 TGEALIGAAV
-60 RVVELQGTG
+60 KVAELKDAGG
-69 AVTNMDGE
+69 ITNIDGE
-77 FNINIGKSG
+77 FSITITQPG

-92 SYIGYE
+92 SYMGYE

-111 EVVLDITLR
+111 DVVLDITLR
-120 ENGLELSE
+120 ESSTDMNE
-128 VVVKPR
+128 VVIKPR
-134 VNKVATVNPTALVGG
+134 VNKESTVNPTALVGG

-177 AGQGDSNGISVHGNA
+177 AGQGDGNGISVHGNA

-249 GVFDVKMRS
+249 GVFDVRMRA
-258 GNNSKYENG
+258 GNNSKFENG

-277 TSEGPISKKHNSS
+277 TSEGPISKKNNSS
-290 YIFNYR
+290 FIFNYR
-296 YGFTTI
+296 YGFSTI

-320 LSFKLNFPTKRA
+320 LSFKLNFPTKKA
-332 GTFSFFAL
+332 GTFSAFAL

-352 IEDIHSIYDAS
+352 IKDIHSIYDAS
-363 DQEGSLYNA
+363 DQKGSLYNA
-372 VVGASHKIH
+372 LLGASHKIH

-391 MAYNLQHNKAD
+391 AAYNMQHNKVD

-407 LTFDA
+407 LNFDA
-412 NHKPTGFE
+412 NHKPIGFE
-420 GKNYPFSYLKQNEE
+420 GKDYPFSYLKQNED
-434 RAVINTEW
+434 RAVFNTEL
-442 SKQITPRLLLQFG
+442 SKQVTPRWLLQLG
-455 GEYSHRFFDLSFRT
+455 GEYSHRFFDLNFRT
-469 AESVYEPVS
+469 AENVYEPVS
-478 TTPYYATKD
+478 PTPYYATKD
-487 DTGLASMFW
+487 NTGLASIFW
-496 SNLWKPADNLS
+496 SNLWKPTDNLS
-507 INLGMSGSYFLL
+507 FNIGLSGSYFLL
-519 SKDFSVEPRASVK
+519 SKDFSIEPRASMK
-532 WEPSDR
+532 WEPGKR
-538 HSISIGYGLH
+538 HSISLGYGLH

-563 GTMANKDLGFSKAH
+563 GTMANKDLGLSKAH
-577 HLLGTYMY
+577 HLLTTYMY
-585 KFTDNLNLRVNAYYQ
+585 KFTDNLNLRFNAYYQ

-625 EPLVNKGNTRNYGAD
+625 EPLVNEGNTRNYGAD

-645 FMSKGFYGQVNA
+645 YMSRGFYGQVNG

-672 NQLHDR
+672 NQLYDR

-691 LGKRKQNVFN
+691 IGKRKQDVFN
-701 VSFKYTNQGGL
+701 VSVKYTLQGGL
-712 RHTPIDVEAMR
+712 RHTPIDVDAMK
-723 ANVAAGIINAQPI
+723 ANVAAGIINDQPI
-736 YKEDEAMSLQFDP
+736 YKEDEAMTLQFDP
-749 VSILDL
+749 TSILDL
-755 TVSYKINCKKTSHTI
+755 TVSYKINRKNVGHTI

-778 QNETPYA
+778 QHETPYA
-785 VHYDLGTGQLRTDKS
+785 VHYDLGTGQLRVDKS
-800 GISLPNLYYRIDF
+800 GISLPNIYYRIDF

>member
-1 MYIKTFLNM
+1 MMNINKSFLRR
-10 MKVYNSFFSKLV
+10 LV
-22 ILFVVMAGIFLPQSI
+22 MLVAVVAGVLLPQSV
-37 VAQTVKGKVTDAI
+37 VAQTIKGSVTDAI
-50 TGEILIGAAV
+50 TGETLIGAAV
-60 RVVELQGTG
+60 KVAELKDVGG
-69 AVTNMDGE
+69 ITNIDGE
-77 FNINIGKSG
+77 FSITITQPG

-92 SYIGYE
+92 SYMGYE

-111 EVVLDITLR
+111 DVVLDITLR
-120 ENGLELSE
+120 ESSTDMNE
-128 VVVKPR
+128 VVIKPR
-134 VNKVATVNPTALVGG
+134 VNKESTVNPTALVGG

-177 AGQGDSNGISVHGNA
+177 AGQGDGNGISVHGNA

-249 GVFDVKMRS
+249 GVFDVRMRT
-258 GNNSKYENG
+258 GNNSKFEDG

-277 TSEGPISKKHNSS
+277 TSEGPISKKNNSS
-290 YIFNYR
+290 FIFNYR
-296 YGFTTI
+296 YGFSTI

-320 LSFKLNFPTKRA
+320 LSFKLNFPTKKA
-332 GTFSFFAL
+332 GTFSAFAL

-352 IEDIHSIYDAS
+352 IKDIHSIYDAS

-372 VVGASHKIH
+372 LLGASHKIH

-391 MAYNLQHNKAD
+391 AAYNMQHNKVD

-407 LTFDA
+407 LNFDA
-412 NHKPTGFE
+412 NHKPIGFE
-420 GKNYPFSYLKQNEE
+420 GKDYPFSYLKQNED
-434 RAVINTEW
+434 RAVFNTEL
-442 SKQITPRLLLQFG
+442 SKQVTPRWLLQLG
-455 GEYSHRFFDLSFRT
+455 GEYSHRFFDLNFRT
-469 AESVYEPVS
+469 AENVYEPVS
-478 TTPYYATKD
+478 PTPYYATKD
-487 DTGLASMFW
+487 NTGLASIFW
-496 SNLWKPADNLS
+496 SNLWKPTDNLS
-507 INLGMSGSYFLL
+507 FNIGLSGSYFLL
-519 SKDFSVEPRASVK
+519 SKDFSIEPRASMK
-532 WEPSDR
+532 WEPGKR
-538 HSISIGYGLH
+538 HSISLGYGLH

-563 GTMANKDLGFSKAH
+563 GTMANKDLGLSKAH
-577 HLLGTYMY
+577 HLLTTYMY
-585 KFTDNLNLRVNAYYQ
+585 KFTDNLNLRFNAYYQ

-625 EPLVNKGNTRNYGAD
+625 EPLVNEGNTRNYGAD

-645 FMSKGFYGQVNA
+645 YMSRGFYGQVNG

-672 NQLHDR
+672 NQLYDR

-691 LGKRKQNVFN
+691 IGKRKQDVFN
-701 VSFKYTNQGGL
+701 VSVKYTLQGGL
-712 RHTPIDVEAMR
+712 RHTPIDVDAMK
-723 ANVAAGIINAQPI
+723 ANVAAGIINDQPI
-736 YKEDEAMSLQFDP
+736 YKEDEAMTLQFDP
-749 VSILDL
+749 TSILDL
-755 TVSYKINCKKTSHTI
+755 TVSYKINRKNVGHTI

-778 QNETPYA
+778 QHETPYA
-785 VHYDLGTGQLRTDKS
+785 VHYDLGTGQLRVDKS
-800 GISLPNLYYRIDF
+800 GISLPNIYYRIDF

>member
-1 MYIKTFLNM
+1 MNINKSFLRR
-10 MKVYNSFFSKLV
+10 LV
-22 ILFVVMAGIFLPQSI
+22 MLVAVVAGVLLPQSV
-37 VAQTVKGKVTDAI
+37 VAQTIKGSVTDAI
-50 TGEILIGAAV
+50 TGETLIGAAV
-60 RVVELQGTG
+60 KVAELKDVGG
-69 AVTNMDGE
+69 ITNIDGE
-77 FNINIGKSG
+77 FSITINQPG

-92 SYIGYE
+92 SYMGYE

-111 EVVLDITLR
+111 DVVLDITLR
-120 ENGLELSE
+120 ESSTDMNE
-128 VVVKPR
+128 VVIKPR
-134 VNKVATVNPTALVGG
+134 VNKESTVNPTALVGG

-177 AGQGDSNGISVHGNA
+177 AGQGDGNGISVHGNA

-249 GVFDVKMRS
+249 GVFDVRMRA
-258 GNNSKYENG
+258 GNNSKFENG

-277 TSEGPISKKHNSS
+277 TSEGPISKKNNSS
-290 YIFNYR
+290 FIFNYR
-296 YGFTTI
+296 YGFSTI

-320 LSFKLNFPTKRA
+320 LSFKLNFPTKKA
-332 GTFSFFAL
+332 GTFSAFAL

-352 IEDIHSIYDAS
+352 IKDIHSIYDAS

-372 VVGASHKIH
+372 LLGASHKIH

-391 MAYNLQHNKAD
+391 AAYNMQHNKVD

-407 LTFDA
+407 LHFDA
-412 NHKPTGFE
+412 NHKPIGFE
-420 GKNYPFSYLKQNEE
+420 GKDYPFSYLKQNED
-434 RAVINTEW
+434 RAVFNTEL
-442 SKQITPRLLLQFG
+442 SKQVTPRWLLQLG

-469 AESVYEPVS
+469 AENVYEPVS
-478 TTPYYATKD
+478 PTPYYATKD
-487 DTGLASMFW
+487 NTGLASIFW
-496 SNLWKPADNLS
+496 SNLWKPTDNLS
-507 INLGMSGSYFLL
+507 FNLGLSGSYFLL
-519 SKDFSVEPRASVK
+519 SKDFSIEPRASMK
-532 WEPSDR
+532 WEPGKR
-538 HSISIGYGLH
+538 HSISLGYGLH

-563 GTMANKDLGFSKAH
+563 GTMANKDLGLSKAH
-577 HLLGTYMY
+577 HLLTTYMY
-585 KFTDNLNLRVNAYYQ
+585 KFTDNLNLRFNAYYQ

-625 EPLVNKGNTRNYGAD
+625 EPLVNEGNTRNYGAD

-645 FMSKGFYGQVNA
+645 YMSRGFYGQVNG

-672 NQLHDR
+672 NQLYDR

-691 LGKRKQNVFN
+691 IGKRKQDVFN
-701 VSFKYTNQGGL
+701 VSVKYTLQGGL
-712 RHTPIDVEAMR
+712 RHTPIDVDAMR
-723 ANVAAGIINAQPI
+723 ANVEAGIINDQPI
-736 YKEDEAMSLQFDP
+736 YKEDEAMTLQFDP
-749 VSILDL
+749 TSILDL
-755 TVSYKINCKKTSHTI
+755 TVSYKINRKNVGHTI

-778 QNETPYA
+778 QHETPYA
-785 VHYDLGTGQLRTDKS
+785 VHYDLGTGQLRVDKS
-800 GISLPNLYYRIDF
+800 GISLPNIYYRIDF

>member
-1 MYIKTFLNM
+1 MMNINKSFLRR
-10 MKVYNSFFSKLV
+10 LV
-22 ILFVVMAGIFLPQSI
+22 MLVAVVAGVLLPQSV
-37 VAQTVKGKVTDAI
+37 VAQTIKGSVTDAI
-50 TGEILIGAAV
+50 TGEALIGAAV
-60 RVVELQGTG
+60 KVAELKDAGG
-69 AVTNMDGE
+69 ITNIDGE
-77 FNINIGKSG
+77 FSITITQPG

-92 SYIGYE
+92 SYMGYE

-111 EVVLDITLR
+111 DVVLDITLR
-120 ENGLELSE
+120 ESSTDMNE
-128 VVVKPR
+128 VVIKPR
-134 VNKVATVNPTALVGG
+134 VNKESTVNPTALVGG

-177 AGQGDSNGISVHGNA
+177 AGQGDGNGISVHGNA

-249 GVFDVKMRS
+249 GVFDVRMRA
-258 GNNSKYENG
+258 GNNSKFENG

-277 TSEGPISKKHNSS
+277 TSEGPISKKNNSS
-290 YIFNYR
+290 FIFNYR
-296 YGFTTI
+296 YGFSTI

-320 LSFKLNFPTKRA
+320 LSFKLNFPTKKA
-332 GTFSFFAL
+332 GTFSAFAL

-352 IEDIHSIYDAS
+352 IKDIHSIYDAS

-372 VVGASHKIH
+372 LLGASHKIH

-391 MAYNLQHNKAD
+391 AAYNMQHNKVD

-407 LTFDA
+407 LHFDA
-412 NHKPTGFE
+412 NHKPIGFE
-420 GKNYPFSYLKQNEE
+420 GKDYPFSYLKQNED
-434 RAVINTEW
+434 RAVFNTEL
-442 SKQITPRLLLQFG
+442 SKQINPRWLLQLG
-455 GEYSHRFFDLSFRT
+455 GEYSHRFFDLNFRT
-469 AESVYEPVS
+469 AENVYEPVS
-478 TTPYYATKD
+478 PTPYYATKD
-487 DTGLASMFW
+487 NTGLASIFW
-496 SNLWKPADNLS
+496 SNLWKPTDNLS
-507 INLGMSGSYFLL
+507 FNIGLSGSYFLL
-519 SKDFSVEPRASVK
+519 SKDFSIEPRASMK
-532 WEPSDR
+532 WEPGKR
-538 HSISIGYGLH
+538 HSISLGYGLH

-563 GTMANKDLGFSKAH
+563 GTMANKDLGLSKAH
-577 HLLGTYMY
+577 HLLTTYMY
-585 KFTDNLNLRVNAYYQ
+585 KFTDNLNLRFNAYYQ

-625 EPLVNKGNTRNYGAD
+625 EPLVNEGNTRNYGAD

-645 FMSKGFYGQVNA
+645 YMSRGFYGQVNG

-672 NQLHDR
+672 NQLYDR

-691 LGKRKQNVFN
+691 IGKRKQDVFN
-701 VSFKYTNQGGL
+701 VSVKYTLQGGL
-712 RHTPIDVEAMR
+712 RHTPIDVDAMK
-723 ANVAAGIINAQPI
+723 ANVAAGIINDQPI
-736 YKEDEAMSLQFDP
+736 YKEDEAMTLQFDP
-749 VSILDL
+749 TSILDL
-755 TVSYKINCKKTSHTI
+755 TVSYKINRKNVGHTI

-778 QNETPYA
+778 QHETPYA
-785 VHYDLGTGQLRTDKS
+785 VHYDLGTGQLRVDKS
-800 GISLPNLYYRIDF
+800 GISLPNIYYRIDF

>member
-1 MYIKTFLNM
+1 MMNINKSFLRR
-10 MKVYNSFFSKLV
+10 LV
-22 ILFVVMAGIFLPQSI
+22 MLVAVMAGVLLPQSV
-37 VAQTVKGKVTDAI
+37 VAQTIKGSVTDAI
-50 TGEILIGAAV
+50 TGEALIGAAV
-60 RVVELQGTG
+60 KVAELKDAGG
-69 AVTNMDGE
+69 ITNIDGE
-77 FNINIGKSG
+77 FSITITQPG

-92 SYIGYE
+92 SYMGYE

-111 EVVLDITLR
+111 DVVLDITLR
-120 ENGLELSE
+120 ESSTDMNE
-128 VVVKPR
+128 VVIKPR
-134 VNKVATVNPTALVGG
+134 VNKESTVNPTALVGG

-177 AGQGDSNGISVHGNA
+177 AGQGDGNGISVHGNA

-249 GVFDVKMRS
+249 GVFDVRMRA
-258 GNNSKYENG
+258 GNNSKFENG

-277 TSEGPISKKHNSS
+277 TSEGPISKKNNSS
-290 YIFNYR
+290 FIFNYR
-296 YGFTTI
+296 YGFSTI

-320 LSFKLNFPTKRA
+320 LSFKLNFPTKKA
-332 GTFSFFAL
+332 GTFSAFAL

-372 VVGASHKIH
+372 LLGASHKIH

-391 MAYNLQHNKAD
+391 AAYNMQHNKVD

-407 LTFDA
+407 LNFDA
-412 NHKPTGFE
+412 NHKPIGFE
-420 GKNYPFSYLKQNEE
+420 GKDYPFSYLKQNED
-434 RAVINTEW
+434 RAVFNTEL
-442 SKQITPRLLLQFG
+442 SKQVTPRWLLQLG
-455 GEYSHRFFDLSFRT
+455 GEYSHRFFDLNFRT
-469 AESVYEPVS
+469 AENVYEPVS
-478 TTPYYATKD
+478 PTPYYATKD
-487 DTGLASMFW
+487 NTGLASIFW
-496 SNLWKPADNLS
+496 SNLWKPTDNLS
-507 INLGMSGSYFLL
+507 FNIGLSGSYFLL
-519 SKDFSVEPRASVK
+519 SKDFSIEPRASMK
-532 WEPSDR
+532 WEPGKR
-538 HSISIGYGLH
+538 HSISLGYGLH

-563 GTMANKDLGFSKAH
+563 GTMANKDLGLSKAH
-577 HLLGTYMY
+577 HLLTTYMY
-585 KFTDNLNLRVNAYYQ
+585 KFTDNLNLRFNAYYQ

-625 EPLVNKGNTRNYGAD
+625 EPLVNEGNTRNYGAD

-645 FMSKGFYGQVNA
+645 YMSRGFYGQVNG

-672 NQLHDR
+672 NQLYDR

-691 LGKRKQNVFN
+691 IGKRKQDVFN
-701 VSFKYTNQGGL
+701 VSVKYTLQGGL
-712 RHTPIDVEAMR
+712 RHTPIDVDAMK
-723 ANVAAGIINAQPI
+723 ANVAAGIINDQPI
-736 YKEDEAMSLQFDP
+736 YKEDEAMTLQFDP
-749 VSILDL
+749 TSILDL
-755 TVSYKINCKKTSHTI
+755 TVSYKINRKNVGHTI

-778 QNETPYA
+778 QHETPYA
-785 VHYDLGTGQLRTDKS
+785 VHYDLGTGQLRVDKS
-800 GISLPNLYYRIDF
+800 GISLPNIYYRIDF